1 MKYMLRLNWRE
12 NKFQTMKKK
21 NHLIALSVLIASL
34 VGCNGGTDSSTTQ
47 PGSNNPTTPTAPS
60 TQQPEKKTGTVTI
73 GAVEHGSVTA
83 DKMTA
88 EVGADVTF
96 TVTPDENY
104 SVKSFKVNND
114 EKQLNDSNQV
124 VVKMVEGGLTVS
136 AEFEINSAA
145 VTITQADHGSISA
158 DKSTAKI
165 GENVT
170 FTVAPEANYV
180 VSSFKVNG
188 ADVALDGN
196 NQAVVVMVAGGLN
209 VTASFELGSGTVT
222 IGTIEHGAVTAD
234 KMTAKIGED
243 VTFKITSE
251 TGYDVSFFKVNGS
264 DVDYE
269 TKEDSTT
276 GKTYGEA
283 KVKMVSGGLTVTAE
297 FKLGVYPIEWD
308 TPTHGTIAVEGGK
321 TQATYGDEVKFIFT
335 PETGYEIKYLAINEE
350 QVQAID
356 NTYTTIM
363 GEYGLFVNVQF
374 GLENETI
381 TVNAGEHGTIEHKNK
396 VDDSQDYLY
405 GDTAVV
411 TVTPNEGF
419 MIETITVDGKAIEV
433 PEDKKGG
440 YSFEQLVEKDL
451 NISATFTDV
460 HTISEFTDSV
470 INEIKNAQ
478 DIKVKLAG
486 DVTLGVTLP
495 LAKGTTEYDLDGHT
509 ITSTLNGMLRDA
521 NIDTETLKN
530 KSVTL
535 KNGNIVSNY
544 DKGTVNVIDSS
555 YLAAL
560 TLDGVTVSNSS
571 ISKVNPIT
579 GIYCSST
586 TETKIL
592 NSTINIKGSSNL
604 GAYGIGTNNLD
615 GENKTITIDNTKVTV
630 TSDDFD
636 NTAFLGNTEGIKVV
650 VKNSTFTADRQAV
663 IARTGNWDISGSTFV
678 STGKW
683 LDAEAN
689 VTTNTKY
696 KTTAGSWGSGNEVVS
711 GGLILGDERTSAYN
725 TPVVATLK
733 DNKFTVAKGD
743 KMSIHSDGTVATTV
757 TMDALTA
764 VEAYGYDHDEDKT
777 TVVTENNVVKKTL
790 KELNEM
796 TTDDDAN
803 LYVTTGLL
811 TKIENAQYGNLYLT
825 DKATGEELY
834 VYGTYLDNNY
844 SFDGTK
850 FSFDKG
856 AKVITSD
863 YLGKEI
869 TVAGTFKNY
878 NGTTKELVNAVVIDS
893 SAEKVAAKVV
903 TEYDAEKGTVTVEE
917 GKLGDK
923 LKVTATPKEGY
934 KVSSIKV
941 NDQALT
947 VAEDNTAEFTA
958 ELNNKVVVEFVSES
972 APVAKVYNV
981 SFNKDNNKKIVNG
994 YENNWTNVSDD
1005 ITYNV
1010 ENCNNNGTAEGQIGK
1025 TEWNYIRIG
1034 SKNNPSVGSIAT
1046 ATPFVEAIAES
1057 AITIDKVN
1065 VTYINSIKLLVST
1078 SKDFTTDTT
1087 TSYDVKVAKGEQ
1099 ITKITT
1105 PVANAYYKYVID
1117 CKQTNKKIGNGPI
1130 QISKITF
1137 TTVAE

>member
-1 MKYMLRLNWRE
+1 
-12 NKFQTMKKK
+12 MKKK

-34 VGCNGGTDSSTTQ
+34 VGCNGGNDSSTTQ

-136 AEFEINSAA
+136 AEFEINSAV

-180 VSSFKVNG
+180 VSSFKVNDV
-188 ADVALDGN
+188 DVALDGN

-222 IGTIEHGAVTAD
+222 IGTMEHGAVTAD

-251 TGYDVSFFKVNGS
+251 TGYEVNFFKVNGIS
-264 DVDYE
+264 VKYE
-269 TKEDSTT
+269 AKEDPTT

-297 FKLGVYPIEWD
+297 FKLAVYTIEWD
-308 TPTHGTIAVEGGK
+308 TPAHGTIAVEGDK
-321 TQATYGDEVKFIFT
+321 ASATYGEEVKFIFT
-335 PETGYEIKYLAINEE
+335 PETGYEIKYLTINEE
-350 QVQAID
+350 QVQWASD

-363 GEYGLFVNVQF
+363 GEYGLFVTVQF

-396 VDDSQDYLY
+396 ADDTQDYLY

-419 MIETITVDGKAIEV
+419 MIETIIVDGKAIQV

-470 INEIKNAQ
+470 IDEIKNAQ

-486 DVTLGVTLP
+486 DVTLGVALP
-495 LAKGTTEYDLDGHT
+495 LAKGTTEYDLGGHT

-521 NIDTETLKN
+521 NTDTATFGN

-535 KNGNIVSNY
+535 KNGKIISNY

-555 YLAAL
+555 YLAAF

-571 ISKVNPIT
+571 ISTVNPIT

-636 NTAFLGNTEGIKVV
+636 NTGFLGNTEGIKVV

-683 LDAEAN
+683 LDASEAN

-696 KTTAGSWGSGNEVVS
+696 KTTAGSWKTGNEVVS

-733 DNKFTVAKGD
+733 DNKFTVVKGD

-764 VEAYGYDHDEDKT
+764 VEAYGYDHDEDET

-803 LYVTTGLL
+803 LYVTTGVL
-811 TKIENAQYGNLYLT
+811 TKIKAAQYGNLYLT

-878 NGTTKELVNAVVIDS
+878 NGTKELVNTVVIDS

-917 GKLGDK
+917 GKVGDK
-923 LKVTATPKEGY
+923 LTVTATPKEGY

-947 VAEDNTAEFTA
+947 VADDNTAEFTA

-972 APVAKVYNV
+972 APVAKVYTV
-981 SFNKDNNKKIVNG
+981 SFVKANNEAVNG
-994 YENNWTNVSDD
+994 YNFTWKNTSDNLKFTIANGNN
-1005 ITYNV
+1005 YQ
-1010 ENCNNNGTAEGQIGK
+1010 GTWDYVK
-1025 TEWNYIRIG
+1025 FG
-1034 SKNNPSVGSIAT
+1034 SKKVASKGTITTDS
-1046 ATPFVEAIAES
+1046 PFAEAIAES

-1065 VTYINSIKLLVST
+1065 DASINSIKLLVST
-1078 SKDFTTDTT
+1078 SANFTTDTT
-1087 TSYDVKVAKGEQ
+1087 TSYDVNVAKGEQ
-1099 ITKITT
+1099 TTKIKT
-1105 PVANAYYKYVID
+1105 PVANAYYRYVID
-1117 CKQTNKKIGNGPI
+1117 CKKASNGSI

>member
-1 MKYMLRLNWRE
+1 MLRLNWRE

-34 VGCNGGTDSSTTQ
+34 VGCNGGNDSSTTQ

-180 VSSFKVNG
+180 VSSFKVND

-222 IGTIEHGAVTAD
+222 IGTMEHGAVTAD

-251 TGYDVSFFKVNGS
+251 TGYEVNFFKVNGIS
-264 DVDYE
+264 VKYE
-269 TKEDSTT
+269 AKEDPTT

-297 FKLGVYPIEWD
+297 FKLAVYTIEWD
-308 TPTHGTIAVEGGK
+308 TPAHGTIAVEGDK
-321 TQATYGDEVKFIFT
+321 ASATYGEEVKFIFT
-335 PETGYEIKYLAINEE
+335 PETGYEIKYLTINEE
-350 QVQAID
+350 QVQWASD

-363 GEYGLFVNVQF
+363 GEYGLFVTVQF

-396 VDDSQDYLY
+396 ADDTQDYLY

-419 MIETITVDGKAIEV
+419 MIETITVDGKTIQV

-486 DVTLGVTLP
+486 DVTLGVALP
-495 LAKGTTEYDLDGHT
+495 LAKGTTEYDLGGHT

-521 NIDTETLKN
+521 NTDTATFGN

-535 KNGNIVSNY
+535 KNGKIISNY

-555 YLAAL
+555 YLAAF

-571 ISKVNPIT
+571 ISTVNPIT

-636 NTAFLGNTEGIKVV
+636 NTGFLGNTEGIKVV

-683 LDAEAN
+683 LDASEAN

-696 KTTAGSWGSGNEVVS
+696 KTTAGSWKTGNEVVS

-878 NGTTKELVNAVVIDS
+878 NGTKELVNTVVIDS

-917 GKLGDK
+917 GKVGDK
-923 LKVTATPKEGY
+923 LTVTATPKEGY
-934 KVSSIKV
+934 KVSFIKV

-947 VAEDNTAEFTA
+947 LAEDNTAEFTA

-972 APVAKVYNV
+972 APVAKVYTV
-981 SFNKDNNKKIVNG
+981 SFVKANCGKGSTDYYQNKVWKNTTDGLTYSIVN
-994 YENNWTNVSDD
+994 
-1005 ITYNV
+1005 
-1010 ENCNNNGTAEGQIGK
+1010 CANNGSK
-1025 TEWNYIRIG
+1025 DWDYI
-1034 SKNNPSVGSIAT
+1034 KVGSNRQDSIGT
-1046 ATPFVEAIAES
+1046 ITTDKPFAEDIAES
-1057 AITIDKVN
+1057 TIAIDSVIN
-1065 VTYINSIKLLVST
+1065 EYINSIKLLVST
-1078 SKDFTTDTT
+1078 SADFTPETT
-1087 TSYDVKVAKGEQ
+1087 ASYDVTVAKGEQ
-1099 ITKITT
+1099 TTKIKT
-1105 PVANAYYKYVID
+1105 PVANAYYRYVID
-1117 CKQTNKKIGNGPI
+1117 CKKANKNGPI
-1130 QISKITF
+1130 SISKITF
-1137 TTVAE
+1137 TTVAK

>member
-1 MKYMLRLNWRE
+1 
-12 NKFQTMKKK
+12 MKKK
-21 NHLIALSVLIASL
+21 NHLIALFVLIASL

-73 GAVEHGSVTA
+73 GAVEHGSVTT

-145 VTITQADHGSISA
+145 VTITQANHGSISA

-180 VSSFKVNG
+180 VSSFKVND

-222 IGTIEHGAVTAD
+222 IGAVEHGAVTAD

-243 VTFKITSE
+243 VTFKITSD
-251 TGYDVSFFKVNGS
+251 TGYDVSSFKVNGS
-264 DVDYE
+264 DVDYV

-276 GKTYGEA
+276 GKTYWEA

-297 FKLGVYPIEWD
+297 FKLAVYSIEWD

-321 TQATYGDEVKFIFT
+321 TSATYGDEVKFIFT
-335 PETGYEIKYLAINEE
+335 PETGYEIKYLTINEE
-350 QVQAID
+350 PVQWAND
-356 NTYTTIM
+356 NTYTTTM

-396 VDDSQDYLY
+396 ADDTQDYKY

-521 NIDTETLKN
+521 STDTKTLGN

-535 KNGNIVSNY
+535 KNGSIISNY

-555 YLAAL
+555 YLAAF

-571 ISKVNPIT
+571 ISTVNPIT

-636 NTAFLGNTEGIKVV
+636 NTGFLGNTEGIKVV

-683 LDAEAN
+683 LNASEAN

-696 KTTAGSWGSGNEVVS
+696 KTTAGSWKAGNEVVS

-777 TVVTENNVVKKTL
+777 TVVTENNVVKSNIAEVVAKSA
-790 KELNEM
+790 K
-796 TTDDDAN
+796 DDTK
-803 LYVTTGLL
+803 LYYVTGVVKDIYDEAHGNIHLLDKTTGQSM
-811 TKIENAQYGNLYLT
+811 I
-825 DKATGEELY
+825 
-834 VYGTYLDNNY
+834 VYGTYLTNEY

-850 FSFDKG
+850 FSFQQSDSTP
-856 AKVITSD
+856 ITKE
-863 YLGKEI
+863 YIGKEI
-869 TVAGTFKNY
+869 TVAGTLGLYGGAGQIANGFVLDAKADKY
-878 NGTTKELVNAVVIDS
+878 NDDLTVS
-893 SAEKVAAKVV
+893 
-903 TEYDAEKGTVTVEE
+903 YDNNKGTVVLSKENPQ
-917 GKLGDK
+917 LGDE
-923 LKVTATPKEGY
+923 VTITATPKEGY
-934 KVSSIKV
+934 RLSKVTLKTIDDVESDITSTLK
-941 NDQALT
+941 
-947 VAEDNTAEFTA
+947 FTA
-958 ELNNKVVVEFVSES
+958 GLKDTITVEFVSDS
-972 APVAKVYNV
+972 APVATVHEV
-981 SFNKDNNKKIVNG
+981 VFNSKNNSKGNSS
-994 YENNWTNVSDD
+994 YTDSWTNTTDGV
-1005 ITYNV
+1005 TYNIS
-1010 ENCNNNGTAEGQIGK
+1010 NANNNNNGWSYIKTGKNCTITTAAPFANAISS
-1025 TEWNYIRIG
+1025 TTI
-1034 SKNNPSVGSIAT
+1034 SID
-1046 ATPFVEAIAES
+1046 
-1057 AITIDKVN
+1057 AITVKN
-1065 VTYINSIKLLVST
+1065 VTSIKLYVST
-1078 SKDFTTDTT
+1078 DSTFTKDVQTFEIEKKKGDIQTT
-1087 TSYDVKVAKGEQ
+1087 
-1099 ITKITT
+1099 ITNPI
-1105 PVANAYYKYVID
+1105 ANAYYKYELKSTSTKSITIT
-1117 CKQTNKKIGNGPI
+1117 KL
-1130 QISKITF
+1130 TF
-1137 TTVAE
+1137 TEAVE

>member
-1 MKYMLRLNWRE
+1 
-12 NKFQTMKKK
+12 MKKK

-34 VGCNGGTDSSTTQ
+34 VGCNGGNDSSTTQ

-180 VSSFKVNG
+180 VSSFKVND

-222 IGTIEHGAVTAD
+222 IGAVEHGAITAD

-243 VTFKITSE
+243 VTFKITSD
-251 TGYDVSFFKVNGS
+251 TGYDVSSFKVNGS
-264 DVDYE
+264 DVDYV

-276 GKTYGEA
+276 GKTYWEA

-297 FKLGVYPIEWD
+297 FKLAVYSIEWD

-321 TQATYGDEVKFIFT
+321 TQATYGEEVKFIFT
-335 PETGYEIKYLAINEE
+335 PETGYEIKYLTINEE
-350 QVQAID
+350 PVQWASD
-356 NTYTTIM
+356 NTYTTTM
-363 GEYGLFVNVQF
+363 GEYGLFVTVQF

-440 YSFEQLVEKDL
+440 YSFEQSVEKDL

-486 DVTLGVTLP
+486 DVTLGVALP

-521 NIDTETLKN
+521 NTDTKTLGN

-535 KNGNIVSNY
+535 KNGSIVSNY

-555 YLAAL
+555 YLAAF

-571 ISKVNPIT
+571 ISTVNPIT

-636 NTAFLGNTEGIKVV
+636 NTGFLGNTEGIKVV

-683 LDAEAN
+683 LNASEAN

-696 KTTAGSWGSGNEVVS
+696 KTTAGSWKAGNEVVS
-711 GGLILGDERTSAYN
+711 GGLILGDETTTAYN

-743 KMSIHSDGTVATTV
+743 KMSIHSDGTVATIV

-803 LYVTTGLL
+803 LYVTTGVL
-811 TKIENAQYGNLYLT
+811 TEIKTPKYGSLYLT

-834 VYGTYLDNNY
+834 VHGTYLDNNY

-869 TVAGTFKNY
+869 TVAGTFQNY
-878 NGTTKELVNAVVIDS
+878 QGTTKELVNAVVIDS

-917 GKLGDK
+917 GKVGDK
-923 LKVTATPKEGY
+923 LTVTATPKEGY

-947 VAEDNTAEFTA
+947 VADDNTAEFTA

-972 APVAKVYNV
+972 APVAKVYTV
-981 SFNKDNNKKIVNG
+981 SFVKDNCENSTDYVSNKAWKNTTDGLTYSIVN
-994 YENNWTNVSDD
+994 
-1005 ITYNV
+1005 
-1010 ENCNNNGTAEGQIGK
+1010 CANNNKGWDFIKA
-1025 TEWNYIRIG
+1025 G
-1034 SKNNPSVGSIAT
+1034 SKKKDSIAT
-1046 ATPFVEAIAES
+1046 ITTDSPFAEAIDES
-1057 AITIDKVN
+1057 AITIDNVN
-1065 VTYINSIKLLVST
+1065 NKFINSIKLLVST
-1078 SKDFTTDTT
+1078 SKDFTPDTT
-1087 TSYDVKVAKGEQ
+1087 TSYDVNVAKDKQ
-1099 ITKITT
+1099 TTKIKT
-1105 PVANAYYKYVID
+1105 PVANAYYRYVID
-1117 CKQTNKKIGNGPI
+1117 CKQTTNNKNGSI

-1137 TTVAE
+1137 TTVAK

>member
-1 MKYMLRLNWRE
+1 
-12 NKFQTMKKK
+12 MKKK

-180 VSSFKVNG
+180 VSSFKVND

-222 IGTIEHGAVTAD
+222 IGTFEHGTITAD

-243 VTFKITSE
+243 VTFKITSD

-264 DVDYE
+264 AVDYV

-297 FKLGVYPIEWD
+297 FKLGVYSIEWD
-308 TPTHGTIAVEGGK
+308 APTHGTIAVEGGK

-335 PETGYEIKYLAINEE
+335 PDTGYEIKYLTINEE
-350 QVQAID
+350 QVQWASD

-363 GEYGLFVNVQF
+363 GEYGLFVTVQF

-486 DVTLGVTLP
+486 DVTLGVALP

-509 ITSTLNGMLRDA
+509 ITSTLNGMLSVAKTDA
-521 NIDTETLKN
+521 GN

-535 KNGNIVSNY
+535 KNGKIVSNY

-555 YLAAL
+555 YLAAF

-571 ISKVNPIT
+571 ISTDNPIT

-696 KTTAGSWGSGNEVVS
+696 KTTAGSWRSGNEVVS
-711 GGLILGDERTSAYN
+711 GGLILGDERTDAYN

-733 DNKFTVAKGD
+733 DNKFTVVKGD

-777 TVVTENNVVKKTL
+777 TVVTENNVVKSNIAEVVAKSA
-790 KELNEM
+790 K
-796 TTDDDAN
+796 DDTK
-803 LYVTTGLL
+803 LYYVTGVVKDIYDEAHGNIHLLDKTTGQSM
-811 TKIENAQYGNLYLT
+811 I
-825 DKATGEELY
+825 
-834 VYGTYLDNNY
+834 VYGTYLTNEY

-850 FSFDKG
+850 FSFQQSDSTP
-856 AKVITSD
+856 ITKE
-863 YLGKEI
+863 YIGKEI
-869 TVAGTFKNY
+869 TVAGTLGLYGGAGQIANGFVLDAKADKY
-878 NGTTKELVNAVVIDS
+878 NDDLTVS
-893 SAEKVAAKVV
+893 
-903 TEYDAEKGTVTVEE
+903 YDNNKGTVVLSKENPQ
-917 GKLGDK
+917 LGDE
-923 LKVTATPKEGY
+923 VTITATPKEGY
-934 KVSSIKV
+934 RLSKVTLKTIDDVESDITSTLK
-941 NDQALT
+941 
-947 VAEDNTAEFTA
+947 FTA
-958 ELNNKVVVEFVSES
+958 GLKDTITVEFVSDS
-972 APVAKVYNV
+972 APVATVHEV
-981 SFNKDNNKKIVNG
+981 VFNSKNNSKGNSS
-994 YENNWTNVSDD
+994 YTDSWTNTTDGV
-1005 ITYNV
+1005 TYNIS
-1010 ENCNNNGTAEGQIGK
+1010 NANNNNNGWSYIKTGKNCTITTAAPFANAISS
-1025 TEWNYIRIG
+1025 TTI
-1034 SKNNPSVGSIAT
+1034 SID
-1046 ATPFVEAIAES
+1046 
-1057 AITIDKVN
+1057 AITVKN
-1065 VTYINSIKLLVST
+1065 VTSIKLYVST
-1078 SKDFTTDTT
+1078 DSTFTKDVQTFEIEKKKGDIQTT
-1087 TSYDVKVAKGEQ
+1087 
-1099 ITKITT
+1099 ITNPI
-1105 PVANAYYKYVID
+1105 ANAYYKYELKSTSTKSITIT
-1117 CKQTNKKIGNGPI
+1117 KL
-1130 QISKITF
+1130 TF
-1137 TTVAE
+1137 TEAVE

>member
-1 MKYMLRLNWRE
+1 
-12 NKFQTMKKK
+12 MKKK

-34 VGCNGGTDSSTTQ
+34 VGCNGGNDSSTTH

-60 TQQPEKKTGTVTI
+60 TQQPVKKTGTVTI

-180 VSSFKVNG
+180 VSSFKVND

-222 IGTIEHGAVTAD
+222 IGTFEHGAVTAD

-243 VTFKITSE
+243 VTFKITSD

-264 DVDYE
+264 AVDYV

-297 FKLGVYPIEWD
+297 FKLGVYSIEWD
-308 TPTHGTIAVEGGK
+308 APAHGTIAVEGDK
-321 TQATYGDEVKFIFT
+321 KSATYGDEVKFIFT
-335 PETGYEIKYLAINEE
+335 PDTGYEIKYLTINDE
-350 QVQAID
+350 QVQWASD
-356 NTYTTIM
+356 NTYTTTM
-363 GEYGLFVNVQF
+363 GEYGLFVTVQF

-396 VDDSQDYLY
+396 VDDTQDYLY

-470 INEIKNAQ
+470 IAEIKNAQ

-486 DVTLGVTLP
+486 DVTLGVALP

-509 ITSTLNGMLRDA
+509 ITSTLNGMLSVAKTDA
-521 NIDTETLKN
+521 GN

-535 KNGNIVSNY
+535 KNGSIVSNY

-555 YLAAL
+555 YLAAF

-571 ISKVNPIT
+571 ISTVNPIT

-683 LDAEAN
+683 LDAESN

-696 KTTAGSWGSGNEVVS
+696 KTTAGSWRSGNEVVS
-711 GGLILGDERTSAYN
+711 GGLILGDERTTAYN

-764 VEAYGYDHDEDKT
+764 VEAYGYDHDEDET
-777 TVVTENNVVKKTL
+777 TVVTENNVVKKIL

-803 LYVTTGLL
+803 LYVTTGVL
-811 TKIENAQYGNLYLT
+811 TEIKNAKYGDLYLT

-834 VYGTYLDNNY
+834 VHGTYLDNNY

-850 FSFDKG
+850 FSFDKNG

-869 TVAGTFKNY
+869 TIAGTFQNFK
-878 NGTTKELVNAVVIDS
+878 GTKELVNAVVIDS

-923 LKVTATPKEGY
+923 LTVTATPKEGY

-947 VAEDNTAEFTA
+947 VADDNTAEFTA

-972 APVAKVYNV
+972 APVAKVYTV
-981 SFNKDNNKKIVNG
+981 SFVKANNEAVNDYVSTWKNTSDNLKFTIANG
-994 YENNWTNVSDD
+994 NNYQGTWDYVKFGSRNVASKGT
-1005 ITYNV
+1005 IT
-1010 ENCNNNGTAEGQIGK
+1010 TD
-1025 TEWNYIRIG
+1025 
-1034 SKNNPSVGSIAT
+1034 S
-1046 ATPFVEAIAES
+1046 PFAEAIAES

-1065 VTYINSIKLLVST
+1065 DASINSIKLLVST
-1078 SKDFTTDTT
+1078 SANFTTDTT
-1087 TSYDVKVAKGEQ
+1087 TSYDVNVAKGEQ
-1099 ITKITT
+1099 TTKIKT
-1105 PVANAYYKYVID
+1105 PVANAYYRYVID
-1117 CKQTNKKIGNGPI
+1117 CKKASNGSI

>member
-1 MKYMLRLNWRE
+1 
-12 NKFQTMKKK
+12 MKKK

-145 VTITQADHGSISA
+145 VTITQANHGSISA

-180 VSSFKVNG
+180 VSSFKVND

-222 IGTIEHGAVTAD
+222 IGVVEHGAVTAD

-243 VTFKITSE
+243 VTFKITSD
-251 TGYDVSFFKVNGS
+251 TGYDVSSFKVNGS
-264 DVDYE
+264 DVDYV

-276 GKTYGEA
+276 GKTYWEA

-297 FKLGVYPIEWD
+297 FKLAVYSIEWD

-321 TQATYGDEVKFIFT
+321 TSATYGDEVKFIFT
-335 PETGYEIKYLAINEE
+335 PETGYEIKYLTINEE
-350 QVQAID
+350 PVQWAND
-356 NTYTTIM
+356 NTYTTTM

-396 VDDSQDYLY
+396 ADDTQDYKY

-521 NIDTETLKN
+521 STDTKTLGN

-535 KNGNIVSNY
+535 KNGSIISNY

-555 YLAAL
+555 YLAAF

-571 ISKVNPIT
+571 ISTVNPIT

-636 NTAFLGNTEGIKVV
+636 NTGFLGNTEGIKVV
-650 VKNSTFTADRQAV
+650 VKNSTFTADRQVV

-683 LDAEAN
+683 LNASEAN

-696 KTTAGSWGSGNEVVS
+696 KTTAGSWKAGNEVVS

-777 TVVTENNVVKKTL
+777 TVVTENNVVKSNIAEVVAKSA
-790 KELNEM
+790 K
-796 TTDDDAN
+796 DDTK
-803 LYVTTGLL
+803 LYYVTGVVKDIYDEAHGNIHLLDKTTGQSM
-811 TKIENAQYGNLYLT
+811 I
-825 DKATGEELY
+825 
-834 VYGTYLDNNY
+834 VYGTYLTNEY

-850 FSFDKG
+850 FSFQQSDSTP
-856 AKVITSD
+856 ITKE
-863 YLGKEI
+863 YIGKEI
-869 TVAGTFKNY
+869 TVAGTLGLYGGAGQIANGFVLDAKADKY
-878 NGTTKELVNAVVIDS
+878 NDDLTVS
-893 SAEKVAAKVV
+893 
-903 TEYDAEKGTVTVEE
+903 YDNNKGTVVLSKENPQ
-917 GKLGDK
+917 LGDE
-923 LKVTATPKEGY
+923 VTITATPKEGY
-934 KVSSIKV
+934 RLSKVTLKTIDDVESDITSTLK
-941 NDQALT
+941 
-947 VAEDNTAEFTA
+947 FTA
-958 ELNNKVVVEFVSES
+958 GLKDTITVEFVSDS
-972 APVAKVYNV
+972 APVATVHEV
-981 SFNKDNNKKIVNG
+981 VFNSKNNSKGNSS
-994 YENNWTNVSDD
+994 YTDSWTNTTDGV
-1005 ITYNV
+1005 TYNIS
-1010 ENCNNNGTAEGQIGK
+1010 NANNNNNGWSYIKTGKNCTITTAAPFANAISS
-1025 TEWNYIRIG
+1025 TTI
-1034 SKNNPSVGSIAT
+1034 SID
-1046 ATPFVEAIAES
+1046 
-1057 AITIDKVN
+1057 AITVKN
-1065 VTYINSIKLLVST
+1065 VTSIKLYVST
-1078 SKDFTTDTT
+1078 DSTFTKDVQTFEIEKKKGDIQTT
-1087 TSYDVKVAKGEQ
+1087 
-1099 ITKITT
+1099 ITNPI
-1105 PVANAYYKYVID
+1105 ANAYYKYELKSTSTKSITIT
-1117 CKQTNKKIGNGPI
+1117 KL
-1130 QISKITF
+1130 TF
-1137 TTVAE
+1137 TEAVE

>member
-34 VGCNGGTDSSTTQ
+34 VGCNGGNDSSTTQ

-180 VSSFKVNG
+180 VSSFKVND
-188 ADVALDGN
+188 ADVTLDGN

-222 IGTIEHGAVTAD
+222 IGTMEHGAVTAD

-251 TGYDVSFFKVNGS
+251 TGYEVNFFKVNGS
-264 DVDYE
+264 DVRYE
-269 TKEDSTT
+269 TKEDPTT

-297 FKLGVYPIEWD
+297 FKLAVYTIEWD
-308 TPTHGTIAVEGGK
+308 TPAHGTIAVEGDK
-321 TQATYGDEVKFIFT
+321 ASATYGEEVKFIFT
-335 PETGYEIKYLAINEE
+335 PETGYEIKYLTINEE
-350 QVQAID
+350 QVQWASD

-363 GEYGLFVNVQF
+363 GEYGLFVTVQF

-396 VDDSQDYLY
+396 ADDTQDYLY

-419 MIETITVDGKAIEV
+419 MIETITVDGKTIQV

-486 DVTLGVTLP
+486 DVTLGVALP
-495 LAKGTTEYDLDGHT
+495 LAKGTTEYDLGGHT

-521 NIDTETLKN
+521 NTDTATFGT
-530 KSVTL
+530 KSVAL
-535 KNGNIVSNY
+535 KNGKIVSNY

-555 YLAAL
+555 YLAAF

-571 ISKVNPIT
+571 ISTVNPIT

-636 NTAFLGNTEGIKVV
+636 NTGFLGNTEGIKVV

-683 LDAEAN
+683 LDASEAN
-689 VTTNTKY
+689 ATTNTKY
-696 KTTAGSWGSGNEVVS
+696 KTTAGSWKTGNEVVS

-777 TVVTENNVVKKTL
+777 TVVTENNVVKSNIAEVVAKSE
-790 KELNEM
+790 K
-796 TTDDDAN
+796 DDTK
-803 LYVTTGLL
+803 LYYVTGVVKDIYDETHGNIHLLDKTTGQSM
-811 TKIENAQYGNLYLT
+811 I
-825 DKATGEELY
+825 
-834 VYGTYLDNNY
+834 VYGTYLTNEY
-844 SFDGTK
+844 SFDGSK
-850 FSFDKG
+850 FSFKQSDSTP
-856 AKVITSD
+856 ITKE
-863 YLGKEI
+863 YIGKEI
-869 TVAGTFKNY
+869 TVAGTLGFHGGAGQIVNGFVLDAKADKY
-878 NGTTKELVNAVVIDS
+878 NDDLTVS
-893 SAEKVAAKVV
+893 
-903 TEYDAEKGTVTVEE
+903 YDNSKGTVVLSKENPQ
-917 GKLGDK
+917 LGDE
-923 LKVTATPKEGY
+923 VTITATPKEGY
-934 KVSSIKV
+934 RLSKVTLKTIDDVESDITSTLK
-941 NDQALT
+941 
-947 VAEDNTAEFTA
+947 FTA
-958 ELNNKVVVEFVSES
+958 GLKDTITVEFVSDS
-972 APVAKVYNV
+972 TPVATVHEV
-981 SFNKDNNKKIVNG
+981 VFNGENNNEPVGAYDKTWTNTTNGIKYVIVNG
-994 YENNWTNVSDD
+994 
-1005 ITYNV
+1005 
-1010 ENCNNNGTAEGQIGK
+1010 NNNTNKWDYIKFGRKKVASIGNIH
-1025 TEWNYIRIG
+1025 TL
-1034 SKNNPSVGSIAT
+1034 SPFANPIASST
-1046 ATPFVEAIAES
+1046 
-1057 AITIDKVN
+1057 ITIDSITATKV
-1065 VTYINSIKLLVST
+1065 NSIKFYIST
-1078 SKDFTTDTT
+1078 NEDFSNAEVHNLAIKTGVIETT
-1087 TSYDVKVAKGEQ
+1087 V
-1099 ITKITT
+1099 TT
-1105 PVANAYYKYVID
+1105 PVANAYYKYEFD
-1117 CKQTNKKIGNGPI
+1117 CQSGSGNGFV
-1130 QISKITF
+1130 QISKVTF
-1137 TTVAE
+1137 TEKV

>member
-1 MKYMLRLNWRE
+1 
-12 NKFQTMKKK
+12 MKKK

-34 VGCNGGTDSSTTQ
+34 VGCNGGNDSSTTQ

-136 AEFEINSAA
+136 AEFEINSAV

-180 VSSFKVNG
+180 VSSFKVND

-222 IGTIEHGAVTAD
+222 IGTMEHGAVTAD

-243 VTFKITSE
+243 VTFKITSD
-251 TGYDVSFFKVNGS
+251 TGYDVNFFKVNGIS
-264 DVDYE
+264 VKYE
-269 TKEDSTT
+269 AKEDPTT

-297 FKLGVYPIEWD
+297 FKLAVYTIEWD
-308 TPTHGTIAVEGGK
+308 TPAHGTIAVEGDK
-321 TQATYGDEVKFIFT
+321 ASATYGEEVKFIFT
-335 PETGYEIKYLAINEE
+335 PETGYEIKYLTINEE
-350 QVQAID
+350 QVQWASD

-363 GEYGLFVNVQF
+363 GEYGLFVTVQF

-396 VDDSQDYLY
+396 ADDTQDYLY

-419 MIETITVDGKAIEV
+419 MIETITVDGKTIQV

-486 DVTLGVTLP
+486 DVTLGVALP

-521 NIDTETLKN
+521 NTDTATFGN
-530 KSVTL
+530 KSVAL
-535 KNGNIVSNY
+535 KNGKIVSNY

-555 YLAAL
+555 YLAAF

-571 ISKVNPIT
+571 ISTVNPIT

-636 NTAFLGNTEGIKVV
+636 NTGFLGNTEGIKVV

-683 LDAEAN
+683 LDASEAN

-696 KTTAGSWGSGNEVVS
+696 KTTAGSWKTGNEVVS

-733 DNKFTVAKGD
+733 DNKFTVVKGD

-764 VEAYGYDHDEDKT
+764 VETYGYDHDEDKT

-878 NGTTKELVNAVVIDS
+878 NGTKELVNTVVIDS

-917 GKLGDK
+917 GKVGDK
-923 LKVTATPKEGY
+923 LTVTATPKEGY
-934 KVSSIKV
+934 KVSFIKV

-947 VAEDNTAEFTA
+947 LAEDNTAEFTA

-981 SFNKDNNKKIVNG
+981 LFNKDNNKDKVGG
-994 YENNWTNVSDD
+994 YENEWTNVSDG

-1010 ENCNNNGTAEGQIGK
+1010 KNCNNNNND
-1025 TEWNYIRIG
+1025 WDFIRIG
-1034 SKNNPSVGSIAT
+1034 SKKNASVGSIAT
-1046 ATPFVEAIAES
+1046 ASPFVEAIAES
-1057 AITIDKVN
+1057 TIKIDA
-1065 VTYINSIKLLVST
+1065 VTSTSINSIKLLVST
-1078 SKDFTTDTT
+1078 SKDFTTGTAT
-1087 TSYDVKVAKGEQ
+1087 YNVNVAEGEQ
-1099 ITKITT
+1099 TTKITT
-1105 PVANAYYKYVID
+1105 PVANAYYRYVID
-1117 CKQTNKKIGNGPI
+1117 CKEASKNGPI

>member
-1 MKYMLRLNWRE
+1 M
-12 NKFQTMKKK
+12 
-21 NHLIALSVLIASL
+21 IASL
-34 VGCNGGTDSSTTQ
+34 VGCNGGNDSSTTQ

-60 TQQPEKKTGTVTI
+60 TQQPEKTGTVTI

-165 GENVT
+165 GEEVT

-180 VSSFKVNG
+180 VSSFKVND

-243 VTFKITSE
+243 VTFKITSD
-251 TGYDVSFFKVNGS
+251 TGYDVSSFKVNGS
-264 DVDYE
+264 DVDYV

-297 FKLGVYPIEWD
+297 FKLAVYSIEWD
-308 TPTHGTIAVEGGK
+308 TPTHGTIAVEGDK
-321 TQATYGDEVKFIFT
+321 TQATYGDEVKFVFT
-335 PETGYEIKYLAINEE
+335 PETGYEIKYLTINEE
-350 QVQAID
+350 PVQWASD
-356 NTYTTIM
+356 NTFTTTM
-363 GEYGLFVNVQF
+363 GEYGLFVTVQF

-396 VDDSQDYLY
+396 ADDSQDYKY

-411 TVTPNEGF
+411 TVTPNEGY

-440 YSFEQLVEKDL
+440 YSFEQSVKKDL

-509 ITSTLNGMLRDA
+509 IISTLNGMLRDA
-521 NIDTETLKN
+521 NTDIATFGN

-535 KNGNIVSNY
+535 KNGSIISNY

-555 YLAAL
+555 YLAAF

-571 ISKVNPIT
+571 ISTVNPIT

-650 VKNSTFTADRQAV
+650 VKDSTFTADRQAV

-683 LDAEAN
+683 LDASEAN

-696 KTTAGSWGSGNEVVS
+696 KTTAGSWKAGNEVVS

-733 DNKFTVAKGD
+733 NNKFTVAKGD

-777 TVVTENNVVKKTL
+777 TVVTENNVVKSNIAEVVAKSV
-790 KELNEM
+790 K
-796 TTDDDAN
+796 DDTK
-803 LYVTTGLL
+803 LYYVTGVVKDIYDETHGNIHLLDKTTGQSM
-811 TKIENAQYGNLYLT
+811 I
-825 DKATGEELY
+825 
-834 VYGTYLDNNY
+834 VYGTYLTNEY
-844 SFDGTK
+844 SFDGSK
-850 FSFDKG
+850 FSFKQSDSTP
-856 AKVITSD
+856 ITKE
-863 YLGKEI
+863 YIGKEI
-869 TVAGTFKNY
+869 TVAGTLGFHGGAGQIVNGFVLDAKADKY
-878 NGTTKELVNAVVIDS
+878 NDDLTVSYDNSKETVVLS
-893 SAEKVAAKVV
+893 KENPQ
-903 TEYDAEKGTVTVEE
+903 
-917 GKLGDK
+917 LGDE
-923 LKVTATPKEGY
+923 VTITATPKEGY
-934 KVSSIKV
+934 RLSKVTLKTIDDVESDITSTLK
-941 NDQALT
+941 
-947 VAEDNTAEFTA
+947 FTA
-958 ELNNKVVVEFVSES
+958 GLKDTITVEFVSDS
-972 APVAKVYNV
+972 TPVATVHEV
-981 SFNKDNNKKIVNG
+981 VFNGKNNNEPVGAYDKTWTNTTNGIKYVIVNG
-994 YENNWTNVSDD
+994 
-1005 ITYNV
+1005 
-1010 ENCNNNGTAEGQIGK
+1010 NNNTNKWDYIKFGRKKVASIGNIH
-1025 TEWNYIRIG
+1025 TL
-1034 SKNNPSVGSIAT
+1034 S
-1046 ATPFVEAIAES
+1046 PFVNPIAS
-1057 AITIDKVN
+1057 STITIDSITAAKV
-1065 VTYINSIKLLVST
+1065 NSIKFYIST
-1078 SKDFTTDTT
+1078 NEDFSNAEVHNLAIKTGVIETT
-1087 TSYDVKVAKGEQ
+1087 V
-1099 ITKITT
+1099 TT
-1105 PVANAYYKYVID
+1105 PVANAFYKYEFD
-1117 CKQTNKKIGNGPI
+1117 CQSGSGNGFV
-1130 QISKITF
+1130 QISKVTF
-1137 TTVAE
+1137 TEKV

>member
-1 MKYMLRLNWRE
+1 
-12 NKFQTMKKK
+12 MKKK

-34 VGCNGGTDSSTTQ
+34 VGCNGGNDSSTTQ

-180 VSSFKVNG
+180 VSSFKVND

-222 IGTIEHGAVTAD
+222 IGTMEHGAVTAD

-243 VTFKITSE
+243 VTFKITSD

-264 DVDYE
+264 DADYV
-269 TKEDSTT
+269 TKEDPTT

-297 FKLGVYPIEWD
+297 FKLGVYSIEWD

-335 PETGYEIKYLAINEE
+335 PDTGYEIKYLTINEE
-350 QVQAID
+350 QVQWASD
-356 NTYTTIM
+356 NTYTTTM
-363 GEYGLFVNVQF
+363 GEYGLFVTVQF

-396 VDDSQDYLY
+396 ADDTQDYLY

-411 TVTPNEGF
+411 TVTPNEGY

-470 INEIKNAQ
+470 IDEIKNAQ

-486 DVTLGVTLP
+486 DVTLGVALP

-521 NIDTETLKN
+521 NTDTATFGT
-530 KSVTL
+530 KSITL
-535 KNGNIVSNY
+535 KNGKIISNY

-555 YLAAL
+555 YLAAF
-560 TLDGVTVSNSS
+560 TLDGVTVSNNT
-571 ISKVNPIT
+571 ISTDNPIT

-636 NTAFLGNTEGIKVV
+636 NTGFLGNTEGIKVV

-683 LDAEAN
+683 LDASEAN

-696 KTTAGSWGSGNEVVS
+696 KTTAGSWKTGNEVVS

-764 VEAYGYDHDEDKT
+764 VETYGYDHDEDKT

-803 LYVTTGLL
+803 LYVTTGVL
-811 TKIENAQYGNLYLT
+811 TEIENAQFGNLYLT

-834 VYGTYLDNNY
+834 VFGTYLDNNY

-850 FSFDKG
+850 FSFGKG
-856 AKVITSD
+856 AEVITSD

-869 TVAGTFKNY
+869 TVAGTFKNFK
-878 NGTTKELVNAVVIDS
+878 GTKELVNAVVLDS
-893 SAEKVAAKVV
+893 SVEKVAAKVV

-923 LKVTATPKEGY
+923 LTVTATPKEGY

-947 VAEDNTAEFTA
+947 VADDNTAEFTA

-972 APVAKVYNV
+972 APVAKVYTV
-981 SFNKDNNKKIVNG
+981 SFVKDNCQSSTDYVSGKAWTNTTDGLTYSIVN
-994 YENNWTNVSDD
+994 
-1005 ITYNV
+1005 
-1010 ENCNNNGTAEGQIGK
+1010 CANNNKQWDFIKA
-1025 TEWNYIRIG
+1025 G
-1034 SKNNPSVGSIAT
+1034 SKNKDSIGT
-1046 ATPFVEAIAES
+1046 ITTDKPFAEAIAES
-1057 AITIDKVN
+1057 TIKIDA
-1065 VTYINSIKLLVST
+1065 VTPTSINSIKLLVST
-1078 SKDFTTDTT
+1078 SADFTTDTT
-1087 TSYDVKVAKGEQ
+1087 TSYDVNVAKGEQ
-1099 ITKITT
+1099 TTKITT
-1105 PVANAYYKYVID
+1105 PVANAYYRYVID
-1117 CKQTNKKIGNGPI
+1117 CKKASKNGPI

-1137 TTVAE
+1137 TTVAK

>member
-1 MKYMLRLNWRE
+1 
-12 NKFQTMKKK
+12 MKKK

-34 VGCNGGTDSSTTQ
+34 VGCNGGNDSSTTQ

-180 VSSFKVNG
+180 VSSFKVND

-196 NQAVVVMVAGGLN
+196 NQAVVVMVAGGLD

-222 IGTIEHGAVTAD
+222 IGTMEHGAVTAD

-243 VTFKITSE
+243 VTFKITSD
-251 TGYDVSFFKVNGS
+251 TGYDVNFFKVNGIS
-264 DVDYE
+264 VKYE
-269 TKEDSTT
+269 AKEDPTT

-297 FKLGVYPIEWD
+297 FKLAVYTIEWD
-308 TPTHGTIAVEGGK
+308 TPAHGTIAVEGDK
-321 TQATYGDEVKFIFT
+321 KSATYGEEVKFIFT
-335 PETGYEIKYLAINEE
+335 PETGYEIKYLTINEE
-350 QVQAID
+350 QVQWASD

-363 GEYGLFVNVQF
+363 GEYGLFVTVQF

-381 TVNAGEHGTIEHKNK
+381 TVNAGEYGTIEHKNK
-396 VDDSQDYLY
+396 ADDTQDYLY

-419 MIETITVDGKAIEV
+419 MIETITVDGKTIQV

-486 DVTLGVTLP
+486 DVTLGVALP
-495 LAKGTTEYDLDGHT
+495 LAKGTTEYDLGGNT

-521 NIDTETLKN
+521 NTDTATFGN

-535 KNGNIVSNY
+535 KNGKIISNY

-555 YLAAL
+555 YLAAF

-571 ISKVNPIT
+571 ISTVNPIT

-636 NTAFLGNTEGIKVV
+636 NTGFLGNTEGIKVV

-683 LDAEAN
+683 LDASEAN

-696 KTTAGSWGSGNEVVS
+696 KTTAGSWKTGNEVVS

-757 TMDALTA
+757 TMDALTV

-777 TVVTENNVVKKTL
+777 TVVTENNVVKSNIAEVVAKSE
-790 KELNEM
+790 K
-796 TTDDDAN
+796 DDTK
-803 LYVTTGLL
+803 LYYVTGVVKDIYDETHGNIHLLDKTTGQSM
-811 TKIENAQYGNLYLT
+811 I
-825 DKATGEELY
+825 
-834 VYGTYLDNNY
+834 VYGTYLTNEY
-844 SFDGTK
+844 SFDGSK
-850 FSFDKG
+850 FSFKQSDSTP
-856 AKVITSD
+856 ITKE
-863 YLGKEI
+863 YIGKEI
-869 TVAGTFKNY
+869 TVAGTLGFHGGAGQIVNGFVLDAKADKY
-878 NGTTKELVNAVVIDS
+878 NDDLTVS
-893 SAEKVAAKVV
+893 
-903 TEYDAEKGTVTVEE
+903 YDNSKGTVVLSKENPQ
-917 GKLGDK
+917 LGDE
-923 LKVTATPKEGY
+923 VTITATPKEGY
-934 KVSSIKV
+934 RLSKVTLKTIDDVESDITSTLK
-941 NDQALT
+941 
-947 VAEDNTAEFTA
+947 FTA
-958 ELNNKVVVEFVSES
+958 GLKDTITVEFVSDS
-972 APVAKVYNV
+972 TPVATVHEV
-981 SFNKDNNKKIVNG
+981 VFNGENNNEPVGAYDKTWTNTTNGIKYVIVNG
-994 YENNWTNVSDD
+994 
-1005 ITYNV
+1005 
-1010 ENCNNNGTAEGQIGK
+1010 NNNTNKWDYIKFGRKKVASIGNIH
-1025 TEWNYIRIG
+1025 TL
-1034 SKNNPSVGSIAT
+1034 SPFANPIASST
-1046 ATPFVEAIAES
+1046 
-1057 AITIDKVN
+1057 ITIDSITAAKV
-1065 VTYINSIKLLVST
+1065 NSIKFYIST
-1078 SKDFTTDTT
+1078 NEDFSNAEVHNLAIKTGVIETT
-1087 TSYDVKVAKGEQ
+1087 V
-1099 ITKITT
+1099 TT
-1105 PVANAYYKYVID
+1105 PVANAYYKYEFD
-1117 CKQTNKKIGNGPI
+1117 CQSGSGNGFV
-1130 QISKITF
+1130 QISKVTF
-1137 TTVAE
+1137 TEKV

>member
-34 VGCNGGTDSSTTQ
+34 VGCNGGNDSSTTQ

-136 AEFEINSAA
+136 AEFEINSAV

-180 VSSFKVNG
+180 VSSFKVND

-222 IGTIEHGAVTAD
+222 IGTMEHGAVTAD

-243 VTFKITSE
+243 VTFKITSD
-251 TGYDVSFFKVNGS
+251 TGYDVNFFKVNGIS
-264 DVDYE
+264 VKYE
-269 TKEDSTT
+269 AKEDPTT

-297 FKLGVYPIEWD
+297 FKLAVYTIEWD
-308 TPTHGTIAVEGGK
+308 TPAHGTIAVEGDK
-321 TQATYGDEVKFIFT
+321 ASATYGEEVKFIFT
-335 PETGYEIKYLAINEE
+335 PETGYEIKYLTINEE
-350 QVQAID
+350 QVQWASD

-363 GEYGLFVNVQF
+363 GEYGLFVTVQF

-396 VDDSQDYLY
+396 ADDTQDYLY

-419 MIETITVDGKAIEV
+419 MIETITVDGKTIQV

-486 DVTLGVTLP
+486 DVTLGVALP

-521 NIDTETLKN
+521 NTDTATFGT
-530 KSVTL
+530 KSVAL
-535 KNGNIVSNY
+535 KNGKIISNY

-555 YLAAL
+555 YLAAF

-571 ISKVNPIT
+571 ISTVNPIT

-683 LDAEAN
+683 LDASEAN

-696 KTTAGSWGSGNEVVS
+696 KTTAGSWKTGNEVVS

-733 DNKFTVAKGD
+733 DNKFTVVKGD

-764 VEAYGYDHDEDKT
+764 VETYGYDHDEDKT
-777 TVVTENNVVKKTL
+777 TVVTENNVVKSNIAEVVAKSE
-790 KELNEM
+790 K
-796 TTDDDAN
+796 DDTK
-803 LYVTTGLL
+803 LYYVTGVVKDIYDETHGNIHLLDKTTGQSM
-811 TKIENAQYGNLYLT
+811 I
-825 DKATGEELY
+825 
-834 VYGTYLDNNY
+834 VYGTYLTNEY
-844 SFDGTK
+844 SFDGSK
-850 FSFDKG
+850 FSFKQSDSTP
-856 AKVITSD
+856 ITKE
-863 YLGKEI
+863 YIGKEI
-869 TVAGTFKNY
+869 TVAGTLGFHGGAGQIVNGFVLDAKADKY
-878 NGTTKELVNAVVIDS
+878 NDDLTVS
-893 SAEKVAAKVV
+893 
-903 TEYDAEKGTVTVEE
+903 YDNSKGTVVLSKENPQ
-917 GKLGDK
+917 LGDE
-923 LKVTATPKEGY
+923 VTITATPKEGY
-934 KVSSIKV
+934 RLSKVTLKTIDDVESDITSTLK
-941 NDQALT
+941 
-947 VAEDNTAEFTA
+947 FTA
-958 ELNNKVVVEFVSES
+958 GLKDTITVEFVSDS
-972 APVAKVYNV
+972 TPVATVHEV
-981 SFNKDNNKKIVNG
+981 VFNGENNNEPVGAYDKTWTNTTNGIKYVIVNG
-994 YENNWTNVSDD
+994 
-1005 ITYNV
+1005 
-1010 ENCNNNGTAEGQIGK
+1010 NNNTNKWDYIKFGRKKVASIGNIH
-1025 TEWNYIRIG
+1025 TL
-1034 SKNNPSVGSIAT
+1034 SPFANPIASST
-1046 ATPFVEAIAES
+1046 
-1057 AITIDKVN
+1057 ITIDSITAAKV
-1065 VTYINSIKLLVST
+1065 NSIKFYIST
-1078 SKDFTTDTT
+1078 NEDFSNAEVHNLAIKTGVIETT
-1087 TSYDVKVAKGEQ
+1087 V
-1099 ITKITT
+1099 TT
-1105 PVANAYYKYVID
+1105 PVANAYYKYEFD
-1117 CKQTNKKIGNGPI
+1117 CQSGSGNGFV
-1130 QISKITF
+1130 QISKVTF
-1137 TTVAE
+1137 TEKV

>member
-1 MKYMLRLNWRE
+1 
-12 NKFQTMKKK
+12 MKKK

-34 VGCNGGTDSSTTQ
+34 VGCNGGNDSSTTQ

-180 VSSFKVNG
+180 VSSFKVND

-196 NQAVVVMVAGGLN
+196 NQAVVVMVAGGLD

-222 IGTIEHGAVTAD
+222 IGTMEHGAVTAD

-243 VTFKITSE
+243 VTFKITSD
-251 TGYDVSFFKVNGS
+251 TGYDVNFFKVNGIS
-264 DVDYE
+264 VKYE
-269 TKEDSTT
+269 AKEDPTT

-297 FKLGVYPIEWD
+297 FKLAVYTIEWD
-308 TPTHGTIAVEGGK
+308 TPAHGTIAVEGDK
-321 TQATYGDEVKFIFT
+321 KSATYGEEVKFIFT
-335 PETGYEIKYLAINEE
+335 PETGYEIKYLTINEE
-350 QVQAID
+350 QVQWASD

-363 GEYGLFVNVQF
+363 GEYGLFVTVQF

-396 VDDSQDYLY
+396 ADDTQDYLY

-419 MIETITVDGKAIEV
+419 MIETITVDGKTIQV

-495 LAKGTTEYDLDGHT
+495 LAKGTTEYDLGGHT

-521 NIDTETLKN
+521 NTDTATFGN

-535 KNGNIVSNY
+535 KNGKIISNY

-555 YLAAL
+555 YLAAF

-571 ISKVNPIT
+571 ISTVNPIT

-636 NTAFLGNTEGIKVV
+636 NTGFLGNTEGIKVV

-683 LDAEAN
+683 LDASEAN

-696 KTTAGSWGSGNEVVS
+696 KTTAGSWKTGNEVVS

-777 TVVTENNVVKKTL
+777 TVVTENNVVKSNIAEVVAKSE
-790 KELNEM
+790 K
-796 TTDDDAN
+796 DDTK
-803 LYVTTGLL
+803 LYYVTGVVKDIYDETHGNIHLLDKTTGQSM
-811 TKIENAQYGNLYLT
+811 I
-825 DKATGEELY
+825 
-834 VYGTYLDNNY
+834 VYGTYLTNEY
-844 SFDGTK
+844 SFDGSK
-850 FSFDKG
+850 FSFKQSDSTP
-856 AKVITSD
+856 ITKE
-863 YLGKEI
+863 YIGKEI
-869 TVAGTFKNY
+869 TVAGTLGFHGGAGQIVNGFVLDAKADKY
-878 NGTTKELVNAVVIDS
+878 NDDLTVS
-893 SAEKVAAKVV
+893 
-903 TEYDAEKGTVTVEE
+903 YDNSKGTVVLSKENPQ
-917 GKLGDK
+917 LGDE
-923 LKVTATPKEGY
+923 VTITATPKEGY
-934 KVSSIKV
+934 RLSKVTLKTIDDVESDITSTLK
-941 NDQALT
+941 
-947 VAEDNTAEFTA
+947 FTA
-958 ELNNKVVVEFVSES
+958 GLKDTITVEFVSDS
-972 APVAKVYNV
+972 TPVATVHEV
-981 SFNKDNNKKIVNG
+981 VFNGENNNEPVGAYDKTWTNTTNGIKYVIVNG
-994 YENNWTNVSDD
+994 
-1005 ITYNV
+1005 
-1010 ENCNNNGTAEGQIGK
+1010 NNNTNKWDYIKFGRKKVASIGNIH
-1025 TEWNYIRIG
+1025 TL
-1034 SKNNPSVGSIAT
+1034 SPFANPIASST
-1046 ATPFVEAIAES
+1046 
-1057 AITIDKVN
+1057 ITIDSITAAKV
-1065 VTYINSIKLLVST
+1065 NSIKFYIST
-1078 SKDFTTDTT
+1078 NEDFSNAEVHNLAIKTGVIETT
-1087 TSYDVKVAKGEQ
+1087 V
-1099 ITKITT
+1099 TT
-1105 PVANAYYKYVID
+1105 PVANAYYKYEFD
-1117 CKQTNKKIGNGPI
+1117 CQSGSGNGFV
-1130 QISKITF
+1130 QISKVTF
-1137 TTVAE
+1137 TEKV

>member
-1 MKYMLRLNWRE
+1 
-12 NKFQTMKKK
+12 MKKK

-34 VGCNGGTDSSTTQ
+34 VGCNGGNDSSTTQ

-114 EKQLNDSNQV
+114 EKKLNDSNQV

-180 VSSFKVNG
+180 VSSFKVND

-243 VTFKITSE
+243 VTFKITSD
-251 TGYDVSFFKVNGS
+251 TGYDVSSFKVNGS
-264 DVDYE
+264 DVDYA

-276 GKTYGEA
+276 GKTYWEA

-297 FKLGVYPIEWD
+297 FKLAVYSIEWD

-321 TQATYGDEVKFIFT
+321 TQATYGEEVKFIFT
-335 PETGYEIKYLAINEE
+335 PETGYEIKYLTINEE
-350 QVQAID
+350 QVQASD
-356 NTYTTIM
+356 NTYTTTM
-363 GEYGLFVNVQF
+363 GEYGLFVTVQF

-396 VDDSQDYLY
+396 ADDSQDYLY

-411 TVTPNEGF
+411 TVTPKEGY

-460 HTISEFTDSV
+460 HTISEFTDAV

-486 DVTLGVTLP
+486 DVILGVTLP

-521 NIDTETLKN
+521 NTDTTTLGN
-530 KSVTL
+530 KSVTF
-535 KNGNIVSNY
+535 KNGSIISNY

-555 YLAAL
+555 YLAAF

-571 ISKVNPIT
+571 ISTVNPIT

-636 NTAFLGNTEGIKVV
+636 NTGFLGNTEGIKVV

-683 LDAEAN
+683 LNASEAN

-696 KTTAGSWGSGNEVVS
+696 KTTAGSWKAGNEVVS
-711 GGLILGDERTSAYN
+711 GGLILGDERTTAYN

-743 KMSIHSDGTVATTV
+743 KMSIHSDGTVATKV

-777 TVVTENNVVKKTL
+777 TVVTENNVVKSNIAEVVAKSE
-790 KELNEM
+790 K
-796 TTDDDAN
+796 DDTK
-803 LYVTTGLL
+803 LYYVTGVVKDIYDETHGNIHLLDKTTGQSM
-811 TKIENAQYGNLYLT
+811 I
-825 DKATGEELY
+825 
-834 VYGTYLDNNY
+834 VYGTYLTNEY
-844 SFDGTK
+844 SFDESK
-850 FSFDKG
+850 FSFKQSDSTP
-856 AKVITSD
+856 ITKEYID
-863 YLGKEI
+863 KEI
-869 TVAGTFKNY
+869 TVAGTLGFHGGAGQIVNGFVLDAKADKY
-878 NGTTKELVNAVVIDS
+878 NDDLTVS
-893 SAEKVAAKVV
+893 
-903 TEYDAEKGTVTVEE
+903 YDNSKGTVVLSKENPQ
-917 GKLGDK
+917 LGDE
-923 LKVTATPKEGY
+923 VTITATPKEGY
-934 KVSSIKV
+934 RLSKVTLKTIDDVESDITSTLK
-941 NDQALT
+941 
-947 VAEDNTAEFTA
+947 FTA
-958 ELNNKVVVEFVSES
+958 GLKDTITVEFVSDS
-972 APVAKVYNV
+972 TPVATVHEVVFNGENNNEPV
-981 SFNKDNNKKIVNG
+981 SAYDKTWTNTTNGIKYVIVNG
-994 YENNWTNVSDD
+994 
-1005 ITYNV
+1005 
-1010 ENCNNNGTAEGQIGK
+1010 NNNTNKWDYIKFGRKKVASIGNIH
-1025 TEWNYIRIG
+1025 TL
-1034 SKNNPSVGSIAT
+1034 S
-1046 ATPFVEAIAES
+1046 PFVNPIAS
-1057 AITIDKVN
+1057 STITIDSITAAKV
-1065 VTYINSIKLLVST
+1065 NSIKFYIST
-1078 SKDFTTDTT
+1078 NEDFSNAEVHNLAIKTGVIETT
-1087 TSYDVKVAKGEQ
+1087 V
-1099 ITKITT
+1099 TT
-1105 PVANAYYKYVID
+1105 PVAKAFYKYEFD
-1117 CKQTNKKIGNGPI
+1117 CQSGSGNNNGLV
-1130 QISKITF
+1130 QISKVTF
-1137 TTVAE
+1137 TEKV

>member
-1 MKYMLRLNWRE
+1 
-12 NKFQTMKKK
+12 MKKK

-222 IGTIEHGAVTAD
+222 IGTFEHGAVTAD

-243 VTFKITSE
+243 VTFKITSD

-264 DVDYE
+264 NVDYV

-297 FKLGVYPIEWD
+297 FKLGVYSIEWD
-308 TPTHGTIAVEGGK
+308 APAHGTIAVEGGK
-321 TQATYGDEVKFIFT
+321 TSAPYGEDVKFIFT
-335 PETGYEIKYLAINEE
+335 PETGYEIKYLTVNEE
-350 QVQAID
+350 QVQWASD
-356 NTYTTIM
+356 NTYTTTM
-363 GEYGLFVNVQF
+363 GEYGLFVTVQF

-396 VDDSQDYLY
+396 ADDTQDYLY
-405 GDTAVV
+405 GDTSVV
-411 TVTPNEGF
+411 TVTPNEGY

-486 DVTLGVTLP
+486 DVTLGVVLP

-521 NIDTETLKN
+521 NTDIATFGN

-535 KNGNIVSNY
+535 KNGSIISNY

-555 YLAAL
+555 YLAAF

-571 ISKVNPIT
+571 ISTVNPIT

-696 KTTAGSWGSGNEVVS
+696 KTTAGSWKSGNEVVS

-764 VEAYGYDHDEDKT
+764 VEAYGYDHDEDET

-803 LYVTTGLL
+803 LYVTTGVL
-811 TKIENAQYGNLYLT
+811 TEIKNAQFGNLYLT

-834 VYGTYLDNNY
+834 VFGTYLDNNY
-844 SFDGTK
+844 SFDGTN

-856 AKVITSD
+856 GAEVITSD

-869 TVAGTFKNY
+869 TVAGTFKNIK
-878 NGTTKELVNAVVIDS
+878 GTKELVNAVVIDS

-923 LKVTATPKEGY
+923 LMVTATPKEGY

-947 VAEDNTAEFTA
+947 VADDNTAEFTA

-972 APVAKVYNV
+972 APVAKVYTV
-981 SFNKDNNKKIVNG
+981 SFVKDNCQSSTDYVSNKAWTNTTDGLTYSIVN
-994 YENNWTNVSDD
+994 
-1005 ITYNV
+1005 
-1010 ENCNNNGTAEGQIGK
+1010 CANNNKGWDFIKA
-1025 TEWNYIRIG
+1025 G
-1034 SKNNPSVGSIAT
+1034 SSKKDSIAT
-1046 ATPFVEAIAES
+1046 ITTDSPFAEAIAES
-1057 AITIDKVN
+1057 AITIDSVN
-1065 VTYINSIKLLVST
+1065 DAYINSITLLVS
-1078 SKDFTTDTT
+1078 SSADFKTNTA
-1087 TSYDVKVAKGEQ
+1087 SYDVKVAKGEQ
-1099 ITKITT
+1099 TTKITT

-1117 CKQTNKKIGNGPI
+1117 CKQSKKNGPI
-1130 QISKITF
+1130 AISKITF

>member
-1 MKYMLRLNWRE
+1 
-12 NKFQTMKKK
+12 MKKK

-34 VGCNGGTDSSTTQ
+34 VGCGGNDSSTTQ
-47 PGSNNPTTPTAPS
+47 PGSNNSTTPTAPS

-180 VSSFKVNG
+180 VSSFKVND

-222 IGTIEHGAVTAD
+222 IGTMEHGAVTAD

-243 VTFKITSE
+243 VTFKITSD
-251 TGYDVSFFKVNGS
+251 TGYDVNFFKVNGS
-264 DVDYE
+264 DVRYE
-269 TKEDSTT
+269 AKEDPTT

-297 FKLGVYPIEWD
+297 FKLAVYTIEWD
-308 TPTHGTIAVEGGK
+308 TPTHGTIAVEGDK
-321 TQATYGDEVKFIFT
+321 TKATYGEEVKFIFT
-335 PETGYEIKYLAINEE
+335 PETGYEIKYLTINEE
-350 QVQAID
+350 QVQWASD

-363 GEYGLFVNVQF
+363 GEYGLFVTVQF

-396 VDDSQDYLY
+396 ADDTQDYLY

-419 MIETITVDGKAIEV
+419 MIETITVDGKAIQV

-470 INEIKNAQ
+470 IDEIKNAQ

-486 DVTLGVTLP
+486 DVTLGVALP
-495 LAKGTTEYDLDGHT
+495 LAKGTTEYDLGGHT

-521 NIDTETLKN
+521 NTDTATFGN

-535 KNGNIVSNY
+535 KNGSIISNY

-560 TLDGVTVSNSS
+560 TLDGVTVSNST
-571 ISKVNPIT
+571 ISTDNPIT

-636 NTAFLGNTEGIKVV
+636 NTGFLGNTEGIKVV

-683 LDAEAN
+683 LDASEAN

-696 KTTAGSWGSGNEVVS
+696 KTTAGSWKTGNEVVS

-764 VEAYGYDHDEDKT
+764 VEAYGYDHDEDET

-803 LYVTTGLL
+803 LYVTTGVL
-811 TKIENAQYGNLYLT
+811 TEIKNTQFGNLYLT

-834 VYGTYLDNNY
+834 VFGTYLDNNY

-878 NGTTKELVNAVVIDS
+878 NGTKELVNTVVIDS
-893 SAEKVAAKVV
+893 SAEKIAAKVV

-923 LKVTATPKEGY
+923 LTVTATPKEGY

-947 VAEDNTAEFTA
+947 VADDNTAEFTA

-972 APVAKVYNV
+972 APVAKVYTV
-981 SFNKDNNKKIVNG
+981 SFVKANNEPVNG
-994 YENNWTNVSDD
+994 YNFTWKNTSDNLKFTIANGNNFDGAWDYVRFGTKKGDSTGT
-1005 ITYNV
+1005 IT
-1010 ENCNNNGTAEGQIGK
+1010 TD
-1025 TEWNYIRIG
+1025 
-1034 SKNNPSVGSIAT
+1034 S
-1046 ATPFVEAIAES
+1046 PFAEAIAES
-1057 AITIDKVN
+1057 AITIDKV
-1065 VTYINSIKLLVST
+1065 TIASIDSIKLFVST
-1078 SKDFTTDTT
+1078 SADFKTNI
-1087 TSYDVKVAKGEQ
+1087 TSYNVNVAEGKQ

-1105 PVANAYYKYVID
+1105 PVANAYYKYEIK
-1117 CKQTNKKIGNGPI
+1117 CKKASKNGII

>member
-1 MKYMLRLNWRE
+1 
-12 NKFQTMKKK
+12 MKKK

-34 VGCNGGTDSSTTQ
+34 VGCNGGNDSSTTQ

-73 GAVEHGSVTA
+73 EAVEHGSVTA

-180 VSSFKVNG
+180 VSSFKVND

-222 IGTIEHGAVTAD
+222 IGTIEHGSVTAD

-243 VTFKITSE
+243 VTFKITSD
-251 TGYDVSFFKVNGS
+251 TGYDVSSFKVNGS
-264 DVDYE
+264 DVDYV

-276 GKTYGEA
+276 GKIYWEA

-308 TPTHGTIAVEGGK
+308 TPAHGTIAVEGGK

-350 QVQAID
+350 QVQASD
-356 NTYTTIM
+356 NTYTTTM
-363 GEYGLFVNVQF
+363 GEYGLFVTVQF

-396 VDDSQDYLY
+396 ADNSQDYLY

-470 INEIKNAQ
+470 IAEIKNAQ

-521 NIDTETLKN
+521 NTDIATFGS

-535 KNGNIVSNY
+535 KNGSIVSNY

-555 YLAAL
+555 YLAAF

-571 ISKVNPIT
+571 ISTDNPIT

-696 KTTAGSWGSGNEVVS
+696 KTTAGSWKAGNEVVS

-733 DNKFTVAKGD
+733 NNKFTVAKGD

-803 LYVTTGLL
+803 LYVTTGVL

-856 AKVITSD
+856 AKVVTSD

-878 NGTTKELVNAVVIDS
+878 NGTKELVNTVVIDS

-917 GKLGDK
+917 GKVGDK
-923 LKVTATPKEGY
+923 LTVTATPKEGY

-947 VAEDNTAEFTA
+947 VADDNTAEFTA

-972 APVAKVYNV
+972 APVAKVYTV
-981 SFNKDNNKKIVNG
+981 SFVKANNEPVNG
-994 YENNWTNVSDD
+994 YNFTWKNTSDNLKFTIANGNNFDGAWDYVRFGTKKGDSTGT
-1005 ITYNV
+1005 IT
-1010 ENCNNNGTAEGQIGK
+1010 TD
-1025 TEWNYIRIG
+1025 
-1034 SKNNPSVGSIAT
+1034 S
-1046 ATPFVEAIAES
+1046 PFAEAIAES
-1057 AITIDKVN
+1057 AITIDKV
-1065 VTYINSIKLLVST
+1065 TIASIDSIKLFIST
-1078 SKDFTTDTT
+1078 SADFKTNT
-1087 TSYDVKVAKGEQ
+1087 TSYNVNVAEGKQ

-1105 PVANAYYKYVID
+1105 PVANAYYKYEIK
-1117 CKQTNKKIGNGPI
+1117 CKKASKNGII

>member
-1 MKYMLRLNWRE
+1 
-12 NKFQTMKKK
+12 MKKK

-34 VGCNGGTDSSTTQ
+34 VGCNGGNDSSTTQ

-180 VSSFKVNG
+180 VSSFKVNDV
-188 ADVALDGN
+188 DVALDGN

-222 IGTIEHGAVTAD
+222 IGTMEHGAVTAD

-251 TGYDVSFFKVNGS
+251 TGYEVNFFKVNGIS
-264 DVDYE
+264 VKYE
-269 TKEDSTT
+269 AKEDPTT

-297 FKLGVYPIEWD
+297 FKLAVYTIEWD
-308 TPTHGTIAVEGGK
+308 TPAHGTIAVEGDK
-321 TQATYGDEVKFIFT
+321 ASATYGEEVKFIFT
-335 PETGYEIKYLAINEE
+335 PETGYEIKYLTINEE
-350 QVQAID
+350 QVQWASD

-363 GEYGLFVNVQF
+363 GEYGLFVTVQF

-396 VDDSQDYLY
+396 ADDTQDYLY

-419 MIETITVDGKAIEV
+419 MIETITVDGKTIQV

-486 DVTLGVTLP
+486 DVTLGVALP
-495 LAKGTTEYDLDGHT
+495 LAKGTTEYDLGGHT

-521 NIDTETLKN
+521 NTDTATFGN

-535 KNGNIVSNY
+535 KNGKIISNY

-555 YLAAL
+555 YLAAF

-571 ISKVNPIT
+571 ISTVNPIT

-636 NTAFLGNTEGIKVV
+636 NTGFLGNTEGIKVV

-683 LDAEAN
+683 LDASEAN

-696 KTTAGSWGSGNEVVS
+696 KTTAGSWKTGNEVVS

-733 DNKFTVAKGD
+733 DNKFTVVKGD

-764 VEAYGYDHDEDKT
+764 VETYGYDHDEDKT
-777 TVVTENNVVKKTL
+777 TVVTENNVVKSNIAEVVAKSE
-790 KELNEM
+790 K
-796 TTDDDAN
+796 DDTK
-803 LYVTTGLL
+803 LYYVTGVVKDIYDETHGNIHLLDKTTGQSM
-811 TKIENAQYGNLYLT
+811 I
-825 DKATGEELY
+825 
-834 VYGTYLDNNY
+834 VYGTYLTNEY
-844 SFDGTK
+844 SFDGSK
-850 FSFDKG
+850 FSFKQSDSTP
-856 AKVITSD
+856 ITKE
-863 YLGKEI
+863 YIGKEI
-869 TVAGTFKNY
+869 TVAGTLGFHGGAGQIVNGFVLDAKADKY
-878 NGTTKELVNAVVIDS
+878 NDDLTVSCDNS
-893 SAEKVAAKVV
+893 
-903 TEYDAEKGTVTVEE
+903 KGTVVLSKENPQ
-917 GKLGDK
+917 LGDE
-923 LKVTATPKEGY
+923 VTITATPKEGY
-934 KVSSIKV
+934 RLSKVTLKTIDDVESDITSTLK
-941 NDQALT
+941 
-947 VAEDNTAEFTA
+947 FTA
-958 ELNNKVVVEFVSES
+958 GLKDTITVEFVSDSTPVATVHEVVFNGENNNEPVGAYDKTWTNTTNGIKYVIVNGNNNTNKWDYIKFGRKKVAS
-972 APVAKVYNV
+972 IGNIHTLSPFANPIASSTITIDSITVAKV
-981 SFNKDNNKKIVNG
+981 
-994 YENNWTNVSDD
+994 
-1005 ITYNV
+1005 
-1010 ENCNNNGTAEGQIGK
+1010 
-1025 TEWNYIRIG
+1025 
-1034 SKNNPSVGSIAT
+1034 
-1046 ATPFVEAIAES
+1046 
-1057 AITIDKVN
+1057 
-1065 VTYINSIKLLVST
+1065 NSIKFYIST
-1078 SKDFTTDTT
+1078 NEDFSNAEVHNLAIKTGVIETT
-1087 TSYDVKVAKGEQ
+1087 V
-1099 ITKITT
+1099 TT
-1105 PVANAYYKYVID
+1105 PVANAYYKYEFD
-1117 CKQTNKKIGNGPI
+1117 CQSGSGNGFV
-1130 QISKITF
+1130 QISKVTF
-1137 TTVAE
+1137 TEKV

>member
-1 MKYMLRLNWRE
+1 
-12 NKFQTMKKK
+12 MKKK

-34 VGCNGGTDSSTTQ
+34 VGCNGGNDSSTTQ

-73 GAVEHGSVTA
+73 GAIEHGSVTT

-180 VSSFKVNG
+180 VSSFKVND

-222 IGTIEHGAVTAD
+222 IGTMEHGAVTAD

-251 TGYDVSFFKVNGS
+251 TGYEVNFFKVNGS
-264 DVDYE
+264 DVRYE
-269 TKEDSTT
+269 TKEDPTT

-297 FKLGVYPIEWD
+297 FKLAVYTIEWD
-308 TPTHGTIAVEGGK
+308 TPTHGTIAVEGDK
-321 TQATYGDEVKFIFT
+321 KSATYGEEVKFIFT
-335 PETGYEIKYLAINEE
+335 PETGYEIKYLTINEE
-350 QVQAID
+350 QVQWAND

-363 GEYGLFVNVQF
+363 GEYGLFVTVQF

-396 VDDSQDYLY
+396 ADDTQDYLY

-419 MIETITVDGKAIEV
+419 MIETITVDGKTIQV

-451 NISATFTDV
+451 DISATFTDV

-470 INEIKNAQ
+470 IDEIKNAQ

-486 DVTLGVTLP
+486 DVTLGVALP

-521 NIDTETLKN
+521 NTDTATFGN

-535 KNGNIVSNY
+535 KNGKIISNY

-555 YLAAL
+555 YLAAF

-571 ISKVNPIT
+571 ISTVNPIT

-636 NTAFLGNTEGIKVV
+636 NTGFLGNTEGIKVV

-683 LDAEAN
+683 LDASEAN

-696 KTTAGSWGSGNEVVS
+696 KTTAGSWKTGNEVVS

-764 VEAYGYDHDEDKT
+764 VEAYGYDHDEDET
-777 TVVTENNVVKKTL
+777 TVVTENNVVKSNIAEVVAKSE
-790 KELNEM
+790 K
-796 TTDDDAN
+796 DDTK
-803 LYVTTGLL
+803 LYYVTGVVKDIYDETHGNIHLLDKTTGQSM
-811 TKIENAQYGNLYLT
+811 I
-825 DKATGEELY
+825 
-834 VYGTYLDNNY
+834 VYGTYLTNEY
-844 SFDGTK
+844 SFDGSK
-850 FSFDKG
+850 FSFKQSDSTP
-856 AKVITSD
+856 ITKE
-863 YLGKEI
+863 YIGKEI
-869 TVAGTFKNY
+869 TVAGTLGFHGGAGQIVNGFVLDAKADKY
-878 NGTTKELVNAVVIDS
+878 NDDLTVS
-893 SAEKVAAKVV
+893 
-903 TEYDAEKGTVTVEE
+903 YDNSKGTVVLSKENPQ
-917 GKLGDK
+917 LGDE
-923 LKVTATPKEGY
+923 VTITATPKEGY
-934 KVSSIKV
+934 RLSKVTLKTIDDVESDITSTLK
-941 NDQALT
+941 
-947 VAEDNTAEFTA
+947 FTA
-958 ELNNKVVVEFVSES
+958 GLKDTITVEFVSDS
-972 APVAKVYNV
+972 TPVATVHEV
-981 SFNKDNNKKIVNG
+981 VFNGENNNEPVGAYDKTWTNTTNGIKYVIVNG
-994 YENNWTNVSDD
+994 
-1005 ITYNV
+1005 
-1010 ENCNNNGTAEGQIGK
+1010 NNNTNKWDYIKFGRKKVASIGNIH
-1025 TEWNYIRIG
+1025 TL
-1034 SKNNPSVGSIAT
+1034 SPFANPIASST
-1046 ATPFVEAIAES
+1046 
-1057 AITIDKVN
+1057 ITIDSITAAKV
-1065 VTYINSIKLLVST
+1065 NSIKFYIST
-1078 SKDFTTDTT
+1078 NEDFSNAEVHNLAIKTGVIETT
-1087 TSYDVKVAKGEQ
+1087 V
-1099 ITKITT
+1099 TT
-1105 PVANAYYKYVID
+1105 PVANAYYKYEFD
-1117 CKQTNKKIGNGPI
+1117 CQSGSGNGFV
-1130 QISKITF
+1130 QISKVTF
-1137 TTVAE
+1137 TEKV

>member
-1 MKYMLRLNWRE
+1 M
-12 NKFQTMKKK
+12 
-21 NHLIALSVLIASL
+21 IASL
-34 VGCNGGTDSSTTQ
+34 VGCNGGNDSSTTQ

-180 VSSFKVNG
+180 VSSFKVND

-209 VTASFELGSGTVT
+209 ATASFELGSGTVT

-243 VTFKITSE
+243 VTFKITSD
-251 TGYDVSFFKVNGS
+251 TGYDVSSFKVNGS
-264 DVDYE
+264 DADYV

-276 GKTYGEA
+276 GKTYWEA

-297 FKLGVYPIEWD
+297 FKLAVYSIEWD

-321 TQATYGDEVKFIFT
+321 TQATYGEEVKFIFT
-335 PETGYEIKYLAINEE
+335 PETGYEIKYLTINEE
-350 QVQAID
+350 QVQASD
-356 NTYTTIM
+356 NTYTTTM
-363 GEYGLFVNVQF
+363 GEYGLFVTVQF

-396 VDDSQDYLY
+396 ADDSQDYLY

-419 MIETITVDGKAIEV
+419 MIETIKVDGKAIEV

-521 NIDTETLKN
+521 NTDTATFGN

-535 KNGNIVSNY
+535 KNGNIISNY

-555 YLAAL
+555 YLAAF

-571 ISKVNPIT
+571 ISTVNPIT

-683 LDAEAN
+683 LDASEAN

-696 KTTAGSWGSGNEVVS
+696 KTTAGSWKAGNEVVS
-711 GGLILGDERTSAYN
+711 GGLILGDETTTAYN

-844 SFDGTK
+844 SFDGTE
-850 FSFDKG
+850 FLFDKG

-869 TVAGTFKNY
+869 TIAGTFKNY
-878 NGTTKELVNAVVIDS
+878 NGTKELVNAVVIDS

-903 TEYDAEKGTVTVEE
+903 TEYDAEKGTVTVED
-917 GKLGDK
+917 GKVGDK
-923 LKVTATPKEGY
+923 LTVTATPKEGY

-947 VAEDNTAEFTA
+947 VADDNTAEFTA

-972 APVAKVYNV
+972 APVAKVYTV
-981 SFNKDNNKKIVNG
+981 SFVKANNEAVNG
-994 YENNWTNVSDD
+994 YNFTWKNTSDNLKFTIANGNNFDGAWDYVRFGTKKGDSTGT
-1005 ITYNV
+1005 IT
-1010 ENCNNNGTAEGQIGK
+1010 TD
-1025 TEWNYIRIG
+1025 
-1034 SKNNPSVGSIAT
+1034 S
-1046 ATPFVEAIAES
+1046 PFAEAIAES
-1057 AITIDKVN
+1057 AITIDKV
-1065 VTYINSIKLLVST
+1065 TIASIDSIKLLVST
-1078 SKDFTTDTT
+1078 SADFKTNT
-1087 TSYDVKVAKGEQ
+1087 TSYNVNVAEGEQ
-1099 ITKITT
+1099 TTKITT
-1105 PVANAYYKYVID
+1105 PVANAYYKYEIN
-1117 CKQTNKKIGNGPI
+1117 CKKASKNGPI

>member
-124 VVKMVEGGLTVS
+124 VVKMVEAGLTVS
-136 AEFEINSAA
+136 AEFEINSAV

-180 VSSFKVNG
+180 VSSFKVND

-222 IGTIEHGAVTAD
+222 IGTMEHGSVTAD

-243 VTFKITSE
+243 VTFKITFD
-251 TGYDVSFFKVNGS
+251 TGYDVNFFKVNGIS
-264 DVDYE
+264 VKYE
-269 TKEDSTT
+269 AKEDPTT

-297 FKLGVYPIEWD
+297 FKLAVYTIEWD
-308 TPTHGTIAVEGGK
+308 TPAYGTIAVEGDK
-321 TQATYGDEVKFIFT
+321 KSATYGEEVKFIFT
-335 PETGYEIKYLAINEE
+335 PETGYEIKYLTINEE
-350 QVQAID
+350 QVQWASD

-363 GEYGLFVNVQF
+363 GEYGLFVTVQF

-396 VDDSQDYLY
+396 ADDTQDYLY

-419 MIETITVDGKAIEV
+419 MIETITVDGKTIQV

-470 INEIKNAQ
+470 IDEIKNAQ

-486 DVTLGVTLP
+486 DVTLGVALP

-521 NIDTETLKN
+521 NTDTATFGN

-535 KNGNIVSNY
+535 KNGKIISNY

-555 YLAAL
+555 YLAAF
-560 TLDGVTVSNSS
+560 TLDGVTVSNNT
-571 ISKVNPIT
+571 ISTDNPIT

-636 NTAFLGNTEGIKVV
+636 NTGFLGNTEGIKVV

-683 LDAEAN
+683 LDASEAN

-696 KTTAGSWGSGNEVVS
+696 KTTAGSWKTGNEVVS

-764 VEAYGYDHDEDKT
+764 VEAYGYDHDEDET

-803 LYVTTGLL
+803 LYVTTGVL
-811 TKIENAQYGNLYLT
+811 TKIKAAQYGNLYLT

-834 VYGTYLDNNY
+834 VFGTYLDNNY

-850 FSFDKG
+850 FSFDKKG

-869 TVAGTFKNY
+869 TIAGTFQNFK
-878 NGTTKELVNAVVIDS
+878 GTKELVSAVVIDS

-923 LKVTATPKEGY
+923 LTVTATPKEGY

-947 VAEDNTAEFTA
+947 VADDNKAEFTA
-958 ELNNKVVVEFVSES
+958 ELNNKVVVEFVSDS
-972 APVAKVYNV
+972 APVAKVYTV
-981 SFNKDNNKKIVNG
+981 SFVKANCGKGSTDYVSGKAWTNTTDGLTYSIVNCA
-994 YENNWTNVSDD
+994 N
-1005 ITYNV
+1005 
-1010 ENCNNNGTAEGQIGK
+1010 NNNGWDFIKA
-1025 TEWNYIRIG
+1025 G
-1034 SKNNPSVGSIAT
+1034 SKNKDSIGT
-1046 ATPFVEAIAES
+1046 ITTDKPFAEAIAES
-1057 AITIDKVN
+1057 TIKIDA
-1065 VTYINSIKLLVST
+1065 VTPTSINSIKLLVST
-1078 SKDFTTDTT
+1078 SADFTTDTT
-1087 TSYDVKVAKGEQ
+1087 TSYDVNVAKGEQ
-1099 ITKITT
+1099 TTKITT
-1105 PVANAYYKYVID
+1105 PVANAYYRYVID
-1117 CKQTNKKIGNGPI
+1117 CKKASKNGPI

>member
-1 MKYMLRLNWRE
+1 
-12 NKFQTMKKK
+12 MKKK

-34 VGCNGGTDSSTTQ
+34 VGCNGGNDSSTTQ

-96 TVTPDENY
+96 TV
-104 SVKSFKVNND
+104 
-114 EKQLNDSNQV
+114 
-124 VVKMVEGGLTVS
+124 
-136 AEFEINSAA
+136 
-145 VTITQADHGSISA
+145 
-158 DKSTAKI
+158 
-165 GENVT
+165 
-170 FTVAPEANYV
+170 APEANYV
-180 VSSFKVNG
+180 VSSFKVND

-243 VTFKITSE
+243 VTFKITSD
-251 TGYDVSFFKVNGS
+251 TGYDVSSFKVNGS
-264 DVDYE
+264 DADYV

-276 GKTYGEA
+276 GKTYWEA

-297 FKLGVYPIEWD
+297 FKLAVYSIEWD

-321 TQATYGDEVKFIFT
+321 TSATYGDEVKFIFT
-335 PETGYEIKYLAINEE
+335 PETGYEIKYLTINEE
-350 QVQAID
+350 PVQWASD
-356 NTYTTIM
+356 NTYTTTM
-363 GEYGLFVNVQF
+363 GEYGLFITVQF

-396 VDDSQDYLY
+396 ADDSQDYLY

-440 YSFEQLVEKDL
+440 YSFEQSVEKDL

-521 NIDTETLKN
+521 NTDTKTFGN

-535 KNGNIVSNY
+535 KNGSIVSNY

-555 YLAAL
+555 YLAAF

-571 ISKVNPIT
+571 ISTVNPIT

-636 NTAFLGNTEGIKVV
+636 NTGFLGNTEGIKVV

-683 LDAEAN
+683 LNASEAN

-696 KTTAGSWGSGNEVVS
+696 KTTAGSWKAGNEVVS
-711 GGLILGDERTSAYN
+711 GGLILGDETTSAYN

-733 DNKFTVAKGD
+733 DNKFIVAKGD

-803 LYVTTGLL
+803 LYVTTGVL
-811 TKIENAQYGNLYLT
+811 TEIKNAQFGNLYLT

-844 SFDGTK
+844 SFDGTE
-850 FSFDKG
+850 FLFDKG

-869 TVAGTFKNY
+869 TIAGTFKNC
-878 NGTTKELVNAVVIDS
+878 NGTKELVNAVVIDS

-917 GKLGDK
+917 GKVGDK
-923 LKVTATPKEGY
+923 LTVTATPKEGY

-947 VAEDNTAEFTA
+947 VADDNTAEFTA

-972 APVAKVYNV
+972 AVVKVYTV
-981 SFNKDNNKKIVNG
+981 SFVKDNCESSTDYVSNKAWKNTTDGLTYSIVN
-994 YENNWTNVSDD
+994 
-1005 ITYNV
+1005 
-1010 ENCNNNGTAEGQIGK
+1010 CANNNKGWDFIKA
-1025 TEWNYIRIG
+1025 G
-1034 SKNNPSVGSIAT
+1034 SKKKDSIAT
-1046 ATPFVEAIAES
+1046 ITTDSPFTEAIAES
-1057 AITIDKVN
+1057 AITIDSVN
-1065 VTYINSIKLLVST
+1065 NKFINSIKLLVST
-1078 SKDFTTDTT
+1078 SKDFTPDTT
-1087 TSYDVKVAKGEQ
+1087 SSYDVNVAKDKQ
-1099 ITKITT
+1099 TTKIKT
-1105 PVANAYYKYVID
+1105 PVANAYYRYVID
-1117 CKQTNKKIGNGPI
+1117 CKKASSNGPI
-1130 QISKITF
+1130 AISKITF

>member
-1 MKYMLRLNWRE
+1 
-12 NKFQTMKKK
+12 MKKK

-34 VGCNGGTDSSTTQ
+34 VGCNGGNDSSTTQ

-180 VSSFKVNG
+180 VSSFKVND
-188 ADVALDGN
+188 ADVTLDGN

-222 IGTIEHGAVTAD
+222 IGTMEHGAVTAD

-251 TGYDVSFFKVNGS
+251 TGYEVNFFKVNGS
-264 DVDYE
+264 DVRYE
-269 TKEDSTT
+269 TKEDPTT

-297 FKLGVYPIEWD
+297 FKLAVYTIEWD
-308 TPTHGTIAVEGGK
+308 TPTHGTIAVEGDK
-321 TQATYGDEVKFIFT
+321 KSATYGEEVKFIFT
-335 PETGYEIKYLAINEE
+335 PETGYEIKYLTINEE
-350 QVQAID
+350 QVQWAND

-363 GEYGLFVNVQF
+363 GEYGLFVTVQF

-396 VDDSQDYLY
+396 ADDTQDYLY

-419 MIETITVDGKAIEV
+419 MIETIIVDGKAIQV

-470 INEIKNAQ
+470 INEIENAQ

-495 LAKGTTEYDLDGHT
+495 LAKGTTEYDLGGHT

-521 NIDTETLKN
+521 NTDTTTFGN

-535 KNGNIVSNY
+535 KNGKIISNY

-560 TLDGVTVSNSS
+560 TLDGVTVSNNT
-571 ISKVNPIT
+571 ISTDNPIT

-636 NTAFLGNTEGIKVV
+636 NTGFLGNTEGIKVV

-683 LDAEAN
+683 LDASEAN

-696 KTTAGSWGSGNEVVS
+696 KTTAGSWKTGNEVVS

-733 DNKFTVAKGD
+733 DNKFTVVKGD

-764 VEAYGYDHDEDKT
+764 VETYGYDHDEDKT

-878 NGTTKELVNAVVIDS
+878 NGTKKLVNTVVIDS

-917 GKLGDK
+917 GKVGDK
-923 LKVTATPKEGY
+923 LTVTATPKEGY

-947 VAEDNTAEFTA
+947 VADDNTAEFTA

-972 APVAKVYNV
+972 APVAKVYTV
-981 SFNKDNNKKIVNG
+981 SFVKANNEAVNG
-994 YENNWTNVSDD
+994 YNFTWKNTSDNLKFTIANGNN
-1005 ITYNV
+1005 YQ
-1010 ENCNNNGTAEGQIGK
+1010 GTWDYVK
-1025 TEWNYIRIG
+1025 FG
-1034 SKNNPSVGSIAT
+1034 SKKVASKGTITTDS
-1046 ATPFVEAIAES
+1046 PFAEAIAES

-1065 VTYINSIKLLVST
+1065 DASINSIKLLVST
-1078 SKDFTTDTT
+1078 SANFTTDTT
-1087 TSYDVKVAKGEQ
+1087 TSYDVNVAKGEQ
-1099 ITKITT
+1099 TTKIKT
-1105 PVANAYYKYVID
+1105 PVANAYYRYVID
-1117 CKQTNKKIGNGPI
+1117 CKKASNGSI

>member
-1 MKYMLRLNWRE
+1 
-12 NKFQTMKKK
+12 MKKK

-34 VGCNGGTDSSTTQ
+34 VGCNGGNDSSTTQ

-180 VSSFKVNG
+180 VSSFKVND

-196 NQAVVVMVAGGLN
+196 NQAVVVMVAGDLN

-222 IGTIEHGAVTAD
+222 IGAVEHGAVTAD

-243 VTFKITSE
+243 VTFKITSD
-251 TGYDVSFFKVNGS
+251 TGYDVSSFKVNAS
-264 DVDYE
+264 DADYV

-276 GKTYGEA
+276 GKTYWEA
-283 KVKMVSGGLTVTAE
+283 KVKMVEGGLTVTAE

-308 TPTHGTIAVEGGK
+308 TPAHGTIAVEGGK
-321 TQATYGDEVKFIFT
+321 TQATYGEEVKFIFT
-335 PETGYEIKYLAINEE
+335 PETGYEIKYLTINEE
-350 QVQAID
+350 QVQASD
-356 NTYTTIM
+356 NTYTTTM
-363 GEYGLFVNVQF
+363 GEYGLFVTVQF
-374 GLENETI
+374 GLENETV

-396 VDDSQDYLY
+396 VDDSQDYKY

-419 MIETITVDGKAIEV
+419 MIETIIVDGKAIEV

-470 INEIKNAQ
+470 IAEIKNAQ

-486 DVTLGVTLP
+486 DVTLGVALP

-521 NIDTETLKN
+521 NTDIATFGS

-535 KNGNIVSNY
+535 KNGNIISNY

-555 YLAAL
+555 YLAAF

-571 ISKVNPIT
+571 ISTDNPIT

-696 KTTAGSWGSGNEVVS
+696 KTTAGSWKAGNEVVS

-803 LYVTTGLL
+803 LYVTTGVL
-811 TKIENAQYGNLYLT
+811 TEIKTPKYGSLYLT

-834 VYGTYLDNNY
+834 VHGTYLDNNY
-844 SFDGTK
+844 SFDGTQ

-856 AKVITSD
+856 GAEVITSD

-869 TVAGTFKNY
+869 TVAGTFQNY
-878 NGTTKELVNAVVIDS
+878 QGTTKELVNAVVIDS

-923 LKVTATPKEGY
+923 LTVTATPKAGY

-972 APVAKVYNV
+972 APVAKVYTV
-981 SFNKDNNKKIVNG
+981 SFVKANNEPVNG
-994 YENNWTNVSDD
+994 YNFTWKNTSDNLKFTIANGNNFDGAWDYVRFGTKKGDSTGT
-1005 ITYNV
+1005 IT
-1010 ENCNNNGTAEGQIGK
+1010 TD
-1025 TEWNYIRIG
+1025 
-1034 SKNNPSVGSIAT
+1034 S
-1046 ATPFVEAIAES
+1046 PFAEAIAES
-1057 AITIDKVN
+1057 TIMIDAVKPAS
-1065 VTYINSIKLLVST
+1065 INSIKLLVSN
-1078 SKDFTTDTT
+1078 SDDFTTDTKT
-1087 TSYDVKVAKGEQ
+1087 YDVNVAEGEQ

-1105 PVANAYYKYVID
+1105 PVANAYYRYVID
-1117 CKQTNKKIGNGPI
+1117 CKQSKKNGSI
-1130 QISKITF
+1130 QIPKITF

>member
-34 VGCNGGTDSSTTQ
+34 VGCNGGNDSSTTQ

-60 TQQPEKKTGTVTI
+60 TQQPVKKTGTVTI

-145 VTITQADHGSISA
+145 VTITQADYGSISA

-180 VSSFKVNG
+180 VSSFKVND

-222 IGTIEHGAVTAD
+222 IGTFEHGAVTAD

-243 VTFKITSE
+243 VTFKITSD

-264 DVDYE
+264 AVDYV

-297 FKLGVYPIEWD
+297 FKLGVYSIEWD
-308 TPTHGTIAVEGGK
+308 APAHGTIAVEGDK
-321 TQATYGDEVKFIFT
+321 TQATYGDDVKFIFT
-335 PETGYEIKYLAINEE
+335 PDTGYEIKYLTINDE
-350 QVQAID
+350 QVQWASD
-356 NTYTTIM
+356 NTYTTTM
-363 GEYGLFVNVQF
+363 GEYGLFVTVQF

-396 VDDSQDYLY
+396 VDDTQDYLY

-470 INEIKNAQ
+470 IAEIKNAQ

-486 DVTLGVTLP
+486 DVTLGVALP

-509 ITSTLNGMLRDA
+509 ITSTLNGMLSVAKTDA
-521 NIDTETLKN
+521 GN

-535 KNGNIVSNY
+535 KNGKIVSNY

-555 YLAAL
+555 YLAAF

-571 ISKVNPIT
+571 ISTDNLIT

-604 GAYGIGTNNLD
+604 GAYGIGTNNLG

-683 LDAEAN
+683 LDVEAN

-696 KTTAGSWGSGNEVVS
+696 KTTAGSWKTGNEVVS
-711 GGLILGDERTSAYN
+711 GGLILGDERTIAYN

-803 LYVTTGLL
+803 LYVTTGVL
-811 TKIENAQYGNLYLT
+811 TEIKNAQFGNLYLT

-834 VYGTYLDNNY
+834 VHGTYLDNNY

-850 FSFDKG
+850 FSFDKKG

-869 TVAGTFKNY
+869 TIAGTFQNFK
-878 NGTTKELVNAVVIDS
+878 GTKELVSAVVIDS

-923 LKVTATPKEGY
+923 LTVTATPKEGY

-947 VAEDNTAEFTA
+947 VADDNTAEFTA

-972 APVAKVYNV
+972 APVAKVYTV
-981 SFNKDNNKKIVNG
+981 SFVKANCGKGSTDYVSGKAWTNTTDGLTYSIVN
-994 YENNWTNVSDD
+994 
-1005 ITYNV
+1005 
-1010 ENCNNNGTAEGQIGK
+1010 CANNGSKDWDFIKA
-1025 TEWNYIRIG
+1025 G
-1034 SKNNPSVGSIAT
+1034 SSKKDSIAT
-1046 ATPFVEAIAES
+1046 ITTDSPFAEAIAES
-1057 AITIDKVN
+1057 TIKIDAVKPAS
-1065 VTYINSIKLLVST
+1065 INSIKLLVST
-1078 SKDFTTDTT
+1078 SENFTNDTT
-1087 TSYDVKVAKGEQ
+1087 TSYDVNVAEGEQ
-1099 ITKITT
+1099 TTKITT
-1105 PVANAYYKYVID
+1105 PVANAYYRYVID
-1117 CKQTNKKIGNGPI
+1117 CKKASKNGPI

>member
-1 MKYMLRLNWRE
+1 
-12 NKFQTMKKK
+12 MKKK

-34 VGCNGGTDSSTTQ
+34 VGCNGGNDSSTTQ

-180 VSSFKVNG
+180 VSSFKVND

-222 IGTIEHGAVTAD
+222 IGTFEHGAVTAD

-243 VTFKITSE
+243 VTFKITSD

-264 DVDYE
+264 AVDYV

-297 FKLGVYPIEWD
+297 FKLGVYSIEWD
-308 TPTHGTIAVEGGK
+308 APAHGTIAVEGGK
-321 TQATYGDEVKFIFT
+321 KSAAYGEDVKFVFT
-335 PETGYEIKYLAINEE
+335 PETGYEIKYLTINDV
-350 QVQAID
+350 QVQWASD
-356 NTYTTIM
+356 NTYTTTM
-363 GEYGLFVNVQF
+363 GEYGLFVTVQF

-470 INEIKNAQ
+470 IDEIKNAQ

-521 NIDTETLKN
+521 STDIAAFGN

-535 KNGNIVSNY
+535 KNGSIVSNY

-555 YLAAL
+555 YLAAF

-571 ISKVNPIT
+571 ISKDNPIT

-696 KTTAGSWGSGNEVVS
+696 KTTAGSWGTGNEVVS

-764 VEAYGYDHDEDKT
+764 VEAYGYDHDEDET

-803 LYVTTGLL
+803 LYVTTGVL
-811 TKIENAQYGNLYLT
+811 TEIKNTQFGNLYLT

-834 VYGTYLDNNY
+834 VFGTYLDNNY
-844 SFDGTK
+844 SFDGTN
-850 FSFDKG
+850 FSFDQKG
-856 AKVITSD
+856 AEVITSD

-878 NGTTKELVNAVVIDS
+878 KGTKELVNAVVIDS

-923 LKVTATPKEGY
+923 LTVTATPKEGY

-941 NDQALT
+941 NNQALT

-972 APVAKVYNV
+972 APVAKVYTV
-981 SFNKDNNKKIVNG
+981 SFVKANNEPVN
-994 YENNWTNVSDD
+994 
-1005 ITYNV
+1005 
-1010 ENCNNNGTAEGQIGK
+1010 
-1025 TEWNYIRIG
+1025 NYISTWKNTSDKLKFTIANG
-1034 SKNNPSVGSIAT
+1034 NNADGAWDYVKFGTKNGDSKGTITTDS
-1046 ATPFVEAIAES
+1046 PFVEAIAES
-1057 AITIDKVN
+1057 TIMIDAVKPAS
-1065 VTYINSIKLLVST
+1065 INSIKLLVST
-1078 SKDFTTDTT
+1078 SENFTDDTT
-1087 TSYDVKVAKGEQ
+1087 TSYDVNVAEGEQ
-1099 ITKITT
+1099 TTKIKT
-1105 PVANAYYKYVID
+1105 PVANAFYRYVID
-1117 CKQTNKKIGNGPI
+1117 CKKASGKKNGII
-1130 QISKITF
+1130 QISQITF

>member
-1 MKYMLRLNWRE
+1 
-12 NKFQTMKKK
+12 MKKK

-180 VSSFKVNG
+180 VSSFKVND

-196 NQAVVVMVAGGLN
+196 NKAVVVMVAGGLN

-222 IGTIEHGAVTAD
+222 IGTFEHGSVTAD

-269 TKEDSTT
+269 TKKDSTT
-276 GKTYGEA
+276 GKTYWEA

-297 FKLGVYPIEWD
+297 FKLGVYSIDWD
-308 TPTHGTIAVEGGK
+308 APSHGTIAVEGGK
-321 TQATYGDEVKFIFT
+321 TQATYGEDVKFIFT
-335 PETGYEIKYLAINEE
+335 PETGYEIKSLTINEE
-350 QVQAID
+350 QVQWAND
-356 NTYTTIM
+356 NTYTTTM

-396 VDDSQDYLY
+396 ADNSQNYLY
-405 GDTAVV
+405 GNTAVV

-521 NIDTETLKN
+521 STDIATFGN

-535 KNGNIVSNY
+535 KNGSIVSNY

-555 YLAAL
+555 YLAAF

-571 ISKVNPIT
+571 ISTVNPIT

-696 KTTAGSWGSGNEVVS
+696 KTTAESWKAGNEVVS

-764 VEAYGYDHDEDKT
+764 VEAYGYDHDEDET

-803 LYVTTGLL
+803 LYVTTGVL

-844 SFDGTK
+844 SFDGTE
-850 FSFDKG
+850 FLFDKG

-869 TVAGTFKNY
+869 TIAGTFKNY
-878 NGTTKELVNAVVIDS
+878 NGTKELVNAVVIDS

-917 GKLGDK
+917 GKVGDK
-923 LKVTATPKEGY
+923 LTVTATPKEGY
-934 KVSSIKV
+934 KVSSVKV

-947 VAEDNTAEFTA
+947 VADDNTAEFTA

-981 SFNKDNNKKIVNG
+981 LFNKDNNKEAVGG
-994 YENNWTNVSDD
+994 YDNEWTNVSDG

-1010 ENCNNNGTAEGQIGK
+1010 VNCNNNKNG
-1025 TEWNYIRIG
+1025 WDFIRIG
-1034 SKNNPSVGSIAT
+1034 SKNNQSVGSIAT
-1046 ATPFVEAIAES
+1046 ASPFAEAIAES
-1057 AITIDKVN
+1057 AITIDNVN
-1065 VTYINSIKLLVST
+1065 NKFINSIKLLVST
-1078 SKDFTTDTT
+1078 SADFKTVTA
-1087 TSYDVKVAKGEQ
+1087 SYNVNVAKGEQ
-1099 ITKITT
+1099 TTKIKT

-1117 CKQTNKKIGNGPI
+1117 CKQAEKKNGPI

>member
-1 MKYMLRLNWRE
+1 
-12 NKFQTMKKK
+12 MKKK

-243 VTFKITSE
+243 VTFKITSD

-297 FKLGVYPIEWD
+297 FKLGVYSIDWD
-308 TPTHGTIAVEGGK
+308 APAHGTIAVEGGK
-321 TQATYGDEVKFIFT
+321 TQATYGEEVKFIFT
-335 PETGYEIKYLAINEE
+335 PETGYEINYLTINGE
-350 QVQAID
+350 QVQWAND
-356 NTYTTIM
+356 NTYTTTM

-396 VDDSQDYLY
+396 ADDSQNYKY

-440 YSFEQLVEKDL
+440 YSFEQLVKKNL

-495 LAKGTTEYDLDGHT
+495 LAKGNTEYDLDGHT

-521 NIDTETLKN
+521 NTDTKTFGN

-535 KNGNIVSNY
+535 KNGSIISNY

-555 YLAAL
+555 YLAAF

-571 ISKVNPIT
+571 ISTVNPIT

-615 GENKTITIDNTKVTV
+615 GENKTITIDNTKVIV

-683 LDAEAN
+683 LNASEPN

-696 KTTAGSWGSGNEVVS
+696 KTSAGSWKTGNEVVS

-764 VEAYGYDHDEDKT
+764 VEAYGYDHDEDET
-777 TVVTENNVVKKTL
+777 IVVIENNVVKKTL

-803 LYVTTGLL
+803 LYVTTGVL
-811 TKIENAQYGNLYLT
+811 TEIKTPKYGSLYLT

-834 VYGTYLDNNY
+834 VHGTYLDNNY
-844 SFDGTK
+844 SFDGTN

-856 AKVITSD
+856 GAEVITSD

-869 TVAGTFKNY
+869 TVAGTFQNY
-878 NGTTKELVNAVVIDS
+878 QGTTKELVNAVVIDS

-923 LKVTATPKEGY
+923 LTVTATPKEGY

-947 VAEDNTAEFTA
+947 VADDNTAEFTA

-972 APVAKVYNV
+972 APVAKVYTV
-981 SFNKDNNKKIVNG
+981 SFVKANCGKGSTDYYQNKVWKNTTDGLTYSIVN
-994 YENNWTNVSDD
+994 
-1005 ITYNV
+1005 
-1010 ENCNNNGTAEGQIGK
+1010 CANNGSK
-1025 TEWNYIRIG
+1025 DWDYI
-1034 SKNNPSVGSIAT
+1034 KVGSNRQDSIGT
-1046 ATPFVEAIAES
+1046 ITTDKPFAEDIAES
-1057 AITIDKVN
+1057 TIAIDSVIN
-1065 VTYINSIKLLVST
+1065 EYINSIKLLVST
-1078 SKDFTTDTT
+1078 SADFTPETT
-1087 TSYDVKVAKGEQ
+1087 TSYDVTVAKGEQ
-1099 ITKITT
+1099 ITKIKT
-1105 PVANAYYKYVID
+1105 PVANAYYRYVID
-1117 CKQTNKKIGNGPI
+1117 CKKAKKNGPI
-1130 QISKITF
+1130 SISKITF
-1137 TTVAE
+1137 TTVAK

>member
-1 MKYMLRLNWRE
+1 MLRLNWRE

-34 VGCNGGTDSSTTQ
+34 VGCNGGNDSSTTQ

-180 VSSFKVNG
+180 VSSFKVND

-276 GKTYGEA
+276 GKTYWEA

-297 FKLGVYPIEWD
+297 FKLGVYSIDWD
-308 TPTHGTIAVEGGK
+308 APSHGTIAVEGDK
-321 TQATYGDEVKFIFT
+321 TQATYGEDVKFIFT
-335 PETGYEIKYLAINEE
+335 PDTGYEIKYLTINDE
-350 QVQAID
+350 QVQASD
-356 NTYTTIM
+356 NTYTTTM
-363 GEYGLFVNVQF
+363 GEYGLFVTVQF

-396 VDDSQDYLY
+396 ADDTQDYLY

-470 INEIKNAQ
+470 IAEIKNAQ

-486 DVTLGVTLP
+486 DVTLGVALP

-521 NIDTETLKN
+521 NTDTTTFGN

-535 KNGNIVSNY
+535 KNGSIISNY

-555 YLAAL
+555 YLAAF

-571 ISKVNPIT
+571 ISTDNPIT

-586 TETKIL
+586 TETKIF

-696 KTTAGSWGSGNEVVS
+696 KTTAGSWKSGNEVVS

-803 LYVTTGLL
+803 LYVTTGVL
-811 TKIENAQYGNLYLT
+811 TEIKNTQFGNLYLT

-834 VYGTYLDNNY
+834 VFGTYLDNTY
-844 SFDGTK
+844 SFDGTQ
-850 FSFDKG
+850 FSFDQKG
-856 AKVITSD
+856 AEVITSD

-869 TVAGTFKNY
+869 TVAGTFKNFK
-878 NGTTKELVNAVVIDS
+878 GTKELVNAVVIDS

-923 LKVTATPKEGY
+923 LTVTATPKEGY

-947 VAEDNTAEFTA
+947 VADDNTAEFTA

-981 SFNKDNNKKIVNG
+981 LFNKENNKKGVGG
-994 YENNWTNVSDD
+994 YENEWTNVSDG

-1010 ENCNNNGTAEGQIGK
+1010 KNCNNNNNG
-1025 TEWNYIRIG
+1025 WDFIRIG
-1034 SKNNPSVGSIAT
+1034 SKKKAYVGSITT
-1046 ATPFVEAIAES
+1046 ASAFTEAIAES

-1078 SKDFTTDTT
+1078 SVDFKTVTA
-1087 TSYDVKVAKGEQ
+1087 SYDVKVASGKQ
-1099 ITKITT
+1099 TTKITT
-1105 PVANAYYKYVID
+1105 PVANAYYKYEID
-1117 CKQTNKKIGNGPI
+1117 CKQAKDNGPI

>member
-1 MKYMLRLNWRE
+1 
-12 NKFQTMKKK
+12 MKKK

-34 VGCNGGTDSSTTQ
+34 VGCNGGNDSSTTQ

-180 VSSFKVNG
+180 VSSFKVND

-196 NQAVVVMVAGGLN
+196 NKAVVVMVAGGLN

-243 VTFKITSE
+243 VTFKITSD
-251 TGYDVSFFKVNGS
+251 TGYDVSSFKVNGS
-264 DVDYE
+264 DADYV

-276 GKTYGEA
+276 GKTYWEA

-297 FKLGVYPIEWD
+297 FKLAVYSIEWD

-321 TQATYGDEVKFIFT
+321 TQATYGEEVKFIFT
-335 PETGYEIKYLAINEE
+335 PETGYEIKYLTINEE
-350 QVQAID
+350 QVQASD
-356 NTYTTIM
+356 NTYTTTM
-363 GEYGLFVNVQF
+363 GEYGLFVTVQF

-396 VDDSQDYLY
+396 ADDSQDYLY

-521 NIDTETLKN
+521 NTDIATFGN

-535 KNGNIVSNY
+535 KNGSIVSNY

-555 YLAAL
+555 YLAAF

-571 ISKVNPIT
+571 ISTVNPIT

-636 NTAFLGNTEGIKVV
+636 NTGFLGNTEGIKVV

-683 LDAEAN
+683 LNASEAN

-696 KTTAGSWGSGNEVVS
+696 KTTAGSWKAGNEVVS
-711 GGLILGDERTSAYN
+711 GGLILGDETTTAYN

-834 VYGTYLDNNY
+834 VYRTYLDNNY
-844 SFDGTK
+844 SFDGTE
-850 FSFDKG
+850 FLFDKG

-878 NGTTKELVNAVVIDS
+878 NGTKELVNAVVIDS

-917 GKLGDK
+917 GKVGDK
-923 LKVTATPKEGY
+923 LTVTATPKEGY

-947 VAEDNTAEFTA
+947 VADDNTAEFTA

-972 APVAKVYNV
+972 APVAKVYTV
-981 SFNKDNNKKIVNG
+981 SFVKDNCESSTDYVSNKAWKNTTDGLTYSIVN
-994 YENNWTNVSDD
+994 
-1005 ITYNV
+1005 
-1010 ENCNNNGTAEGQIGK
+1010 CANNNKGWDFIKA
-1025 TEWNYIRIG
+1025 G
-1034 SKNNPSVGSIAT
+1034 SKKKDSIAT
-1046 ATPFVEAIAES
+1046 ITTDSPFTEAIAES
-1057 AITIDKVN
+1057 AITIDSVN
-1065 VTYINSIKLLVST
+1065 NKFINSIKLLVST
-1078 SKDFTTDTT
+1078 SKDFTPDTT
-1087 TSYDVKVAKGEQ
+1087 SSYDVNVAKDKQ
-1099 ITKITT
+1099 TTKIKT
-1105 PVANAYYKYVID
+1105 PVANAYYRYVID
-1117 CKQTNKKIGNGPI
+1117 CKKASSNGPI
-1130 QISKITF
+1130 AISKITF

>member
-34 VGCNGGTDSSTTQ
+34 VGCNGGNDSSTTQ

-136 AEFEINSAA
+136 AEFEINSAV

-180 VSSFKVNG
+180 VSSFKVND

-222 IGTIEHGAVTAD
+222 IGTMEHGAVTAD

-251 TGYDVSFFKVNGS
+251 TGYEVNFFKVNGIS
-264 DVDYE
+264 VKYE
-269 TKEDSTT
+269 AKEDPTT

-297 FKLGVYPIEWD
+297 FKLAVYTIEWD
-308 TPTHGTIAVEGGK
+308 TPAHGTIAVEGDK
-321 TQATYGDEVKFIFT
+321 ASATYGEEVKFIFT
-335 PETGYEIKYLAINEE
+335 PETGYEIKYLTVNEE
-350 QVQAID
+350 QVQWASD

-363 GEYGLFVNVQF
+363 GEYGLFVTVQF

-396 VDDSQDYLY
+396 ADDTQDYLY

-419 MIETITVDGKAIEV
+419 MIETITVDGKTIQV

-486 DVTLGVTLP
+486 DVTLGVALP
-495 LAKGTTEYDLDGHT
+495 LAKGTTEYDLGGHT

-521 NIDTETLKN
+521 NNDTATFGN

-535 KNGNIVSNY
+535 KNGKIISNY

-555 YLAAL
+555 YLAAF

-571 ISKVNPIT
+571 ISTVNPIT

-636 NTAFLGNTEGIKVV
+636 NTGFLGNTEGIKVV

-683 LDAEAN
+683 LDASEAN

-696 KTTAGSWGSGNEVVS
+696 KTTAGSWKTGNEVVS

-733 DNKFTVAKGD
+733 DNKFTVVKGD

-764 VEAYGYDHDEDKT
+764 VETYGYDHDEDKT

-803 LYVTTGLL
+803 LYVTTGVL
-811 TKIENAQYGNLYLT
+811 TKIKNAQFGNLYLT

-834 VYGTYLDNNY
+834 VFGTYLDNNY

-878 NGTTKELVNAVVIDS
+878 NGTKELVSAVVIDS

-923 LKVTATPKEGY
+923 LTVTATPKEGY

-947 VAEDNTAEFTA
+947 VADNNKAEFTA
-958 ELNNKVVVEFVSES
+958 ELNNKVVVEFVSDS
-972 APVAKVYNV
+972 APVAKVYTV
-981 SFNKDNNKKIVNG
+981 SFVKANCGNGSTDYYQNKVWKNTTDGLTYSIVN
-994 YENNWTNVSDD
+994 
-1005 ITYNV
+1005 
-1010 ENCNNNGTAEGQIGK
+1010 CANNGSK
-1025 TEWNYIRIG
+1025 DWDYI
-1034 SKNNPSVGSIAT
+1034 KVGSNRQDSIGT
-1046 ATPFVEAIAES
+1046 ITTDKPFTEDIAES
-1057 AITIDKVN
+1057 TIAIDSVIN
-1065 VTYINSIKLLVST
+1065 EYINSIKLLVST
-1078 SKDFTTDTT
+1078 SADFTPETT
-1087 TSYDVKVAKGEQ
+1087 ASYDVTVAKGEQ
-1099 ITKITT
+1099 TTKIKT
-1105 PVANAYYKYVID
+1105 PVANAYYRYVID
-1117 CKQTNKKIGNGPI
+1117 CKKAKKNGPI
-1130 QISKITF
+1130 SISKITF

>member
-34 VGCNGGTDSSTTQ
+34 VGCNGGNDSSTTQ

-60 TQQPEKKTGTVTI
+60 TQQPVKKTGTVTI

-180 VSSFKVNG
+180 VSSFKVND

-209 VTASFELGSGTVT
+209 VTASFELGYGTVT
-222 IGTIEHGAVTAD
+222 IGTFEHGSVTAD

-264 DVDYE
+264 AVDYV

-297 FKLGVYPIEWD
+297 FKLGVYSIEWD
-308 TPTHGTIAVEGGK
+308 APAHGTIAVEGDK
-321 TQATYGDEVKFIFT
+321 KSATYGEEVKFIFT
-335 PETGYEIKYLAINEE
+335 PDTGYEIKYLTINEE
-350 QVQAID
+350 QVQWAND
-356 NTYTTIM
+356 NTYTTTM
-363 GEYGLFVNVQF
+363 GEYGLFVTVQF

-396 VDDSQDYLY
+396 ADDTQDYLY

-411 TVTPNEGF
+411 TVTPNEGY

-470 INEIKNAQ
+470 IDEIKNAQ

-486 DVTLGVTLP
+486 DVTLGVALP

-509 ITSTLNGMLRDA
+509 ITSTLNGMLSVAKTDA
-521 NIDTETLKN
+521 GN

-535 KNGNIVSNY
+535 KNGSIVSNY
-544 DKGTVNVIDSS
+544 DKGTVNVINSS
-555 YLAAL
+555 YLAAF

-571 ISKVNPIT
+571 ISTDNPIT

-683 LDAEAN
+683 LDAESN

-696 KTTAGSWGSGNEVVS
+696 KTTAGSWRTGNEVVS
-711 GGLILGDERTSAYN
+711 GGLILGDERTDAYN

-757 TMDALTA
+757 TMDALTT

-803 LYVTTGLL
+803 LYVTTGVL
-811 TKIENAQYGNLYLT
+811 TEIKNAQYGNLYLT

-869 TVAGTFKNY
+869 TVAGTFQNFK
-878 NGTTKELVNAVVIDS
+878 GTKELVNAVVIDS

-903 TEYDAEKGTVTVEE
+903 TEYDAEKGTVIVEE

-923 LKVTATPKEGY
+923 LTVTATPKEGY

-947 VAEDNTAEFTA
+947 VADDNTAEFTA

-981 SFNKDNNKKIVNG
+981 LFNKDNNKKGVQG
-994 YENNWTNVSDD
+994 YKNDWTNVSDD

-1010 ENCNNNGTAEGQIGK
+1010 ENCNNNNN
-1025 TEWNYIRIG
+1025 EWDFIRIG
-1034 SKNNPSVGSIAT
+1034 SKKNASVGSIAT
-1046 ATPFVEAIAES
+1046 ASPFVEAIAES
-1057 AITIDKVN
+1057 TIKIDA
-1065 VTYINSIKLLVST
+1065 VTSTSINSIKLLVST
-1078 SKDFTTDTT
+1078 SKDFTTGTAT
-1087 TSYDVKVAKGEQ
+1087 YNLNVAEGGQ

-1117 CKQTNKKIGNGPI
+1117 CKKANNGSI

>member
-1 MKYMLRLNWRE
+1 
-12 NKFQTMKKK
+12 MKKK

-34 VGCNGGTDSSTTQ
+34 VGCNGGNDSSTTQ

-180 VSSFKVNG
+180 VSSFKVND

-196 NQAVVVMVAGGLN
+196 NKAVVVMVAGGLN

-243 VTFKITSE
+243 VTFKITSD

-264 DVDYE
+264 AVDYE

-276 GKTYGEA
+276 GKTYWEA

-297 FKLGVYPIEWD
+297 FKLGVYSIDWD
-308 TPTHGTIAVEGGK
+308 APSHGTIAVEGGK
-321 TQATYGDEVKFIFT
+321 TQATYNEEVKFIFT
-335 PETGYEIKYLAINEE
+335 PETGYEIKSLAINEE
-350 QVQAID
+350 QVQWASD
-356 NTYTTIM
+356 NTFTTTM
-363 GEYGLFVNVQF
+363 SEYGLFVTVQF

-396 VDDSQDYLY
+396 ADDTQDYKY

-521 NIDTETLKN
+521 STDIATFGN

-535 KNGNIVSNY
+535 KNGSIISNY

-555 YLAAL
+555 YLAAF

-571 ISKVNPIT
+571 ISTVNPIT

-636 NTAFLGNTEGIKVV
+636 NTGFLGNTEGIKVV

-663 IARTGNWDISGSTFV
+663 IARTGNWDISESTFV

-683 LDAEAN
+683 LNASEAN

-696 KTTAGSWGSGNEVVS
+696 KTTAGSWKAGNEVVS

-803 LYVTTGLL
+803 LYVTTGVL
-811 TKIENAQYGNLYLT
+811 TEIKNAQYGNLYLT

-834 VYGTYLDNNY
+834 VHGTYLDNNY
-844 SFDGTK
+844 SFDGTQ

-856 AKVITSD
+856 GAEVITSD

-869 TVAGTFKNY
+869 TVAGTFQNFK
-878 NGTTKELVNAVVIDS
+878 GTKELVNAVVIDS

-923 LKVTATPKEGY
+923 LTVTATPKEGY

-941 NDQALT
+941 NDQALS
-947 VAEDNTAEFTA
+947 VADDNTAEFTA

-972 APVAKVYNV
+972 APVAKVYTV
-981 SFNKDNNKKIVNG
+981 SFVKANNEAVNDYVSTWKNTSDNLKFTIANG
-994 YENNWTNVSDD
+994 NN
-1005 ITYNV
+1005 YK
-1010 ENCNNNGTAEGQIGK
+1010 GTWDYVK
-1025 TEWNYIRIG
+1025 FG
-1034 SKNNPSVGSIAT
+1034 SKKVASKGTITTDS
-1046 ATPFVEAIAES
+1046 PFVEAIAES
-1057 AITIDKVN
+1057 TITIDKVN
-1065 VTYINSIKLLVST
+1065 DASINSIKLLVST
-1078 SKDFTTDTT
+1078 SDKFTDDTT
-1087 TSYDVKVAKGEQ
+1087 TSYDVKVAEGKQ
-1099 ITKITT
+1099 TTKIKT
-1105 PVANAYYKYVID
+1105 PVANAYYRYVID
-1117 CKQTNKKIGNGPI
+1117 CKKASNGSI
-1130 QISKITF
+1130 AISKITF

>member
-1 MKYMLRLNWRE
+1 
-12 NKFQTMKKK
+12 MKKK

-73 GAVEHGSVTA
+73 GAVEHG
-83 DKMTA
+83 
-88 EVGADVTF
+88 
-96 TVTPDENY
+96 
-104 SVKSFKVNND
+104 
-114 EKQLNDSNQV
+114 
-124 VVKMVEGGLTVS
+124 
-136 AEFEINSAA
+136 
-145 VTITQADHGSISA
+145 
-158 DKSTAKI
+158 
-165 GENVT
+165 
-170 FTVAPEANYV
+170 
-180 VSSFKVNG
+180 
-188 ADVALDGN
+188 
-196 NQAVVVMVAGGLN
+196 
-209 VTASFELGSGTVT
+209 
-222 IGTIEHGAVTAD
+222 AVTAD

-243 VTFKITSE
+243 VTFKIISD
-251 TGYDVSFFKVNGS
+251 TGYDVSSFKVNAS
-264 DVDYE
+264 DADYV

-276 GKTYGEA
+276 GKTYWEA
-283 KVKMVSGGLTVTAE
+283 KVKMVEGGLTVFAE
-297 FKLGVYPIEWD
+297 FKLGVYSIEWD
-308 TPTHGTIAVEGGK
+308 APTHGTIAVEGDK
-321 TQATYGDEVKFIFT
+321 TSATYGEEVKFIFT
-335 PETGYEIKYLAINEE
+335 PETGYEIKYLTINEE
-350 QVQAID
+350 PVQWASD
-356 NTYTTIM
+356 NTFTTTM
-363 GEYGLFVNVQF
+363 SEYGLFVTVQF

-396 VDDSQDYLY
+396 LDDSQDYKY

-486 DVTLGVTLP
+486 DVTLGVALP

-509 ITSTLNGMLRDA
+509 ITSTLDGMLSVAKTDA
-521 NIDTETLKN
+521 GN

-535 KNGNIVSNY
+535 KNGSIISNY

-555 YLAAL
+555 YLAAF

-571 ISKVNPIT
+571 ISTVNPIT

-696 KTTAGSWGSGNEVVS
+696 KTTAGSWKFGNEVVS
-711 GGLILGDERTSAYN
+711 GGLILGDESTSAYN

-764 VEAYGYDHDEDKT
+764 VEAYGYDHDEDET

-803 LYVTTGLL
+803 LYVTTGVL
-811 TKIENAQYGNLYLT
+811 TEIKNAQFGNLYLT

-834 VYGTYLDNNY
+834 VFGTYLDNNY
-844 SFDGTK
+844 SFDGTN
-850 FSFDKG
+850 FSFDKGG

-869 TVAGTFKNY
+869 IVAGTFKNY
-878 NGTTKELVNAVVIDS
+878 KGTKELVNAVVIDS

-903 TEYDAEKGTVTVEE
+903 TEYDAEKGTVTVGE

-923 LKVTATPKEGY
+923 LTVTATPKAGY

-941 NDQALT
+941 NDQTLT
-947 VAEDNTAEFTA
+947 VADDNTAEFTA

-972 APVAKVYNV
+972 APVAKVYTV
-981 SFNKDNNKKIVNG
+981 SFVKANCGKGSTDYYQNKVWKNTTDGLTYSIVN
-994 YENNWTNVSDD
+994 
-1005 ITYNV
+1005 
-1010 ENCNNNGTAEGQIGK
+1010 CANNGSK
-1025 TEWNYIRIG
+1025 DWDYI
-1034 SKNNPSVGSIAT
+1034 KVGSNRQDSIGT
-1046 ATPFVEAIAES
+1046 ITTDKPFAEDIAES
-1057 AITIDKVN
+1057 TIAIDSVIN
-1065 VTYINSIKLLVST
+1065 EYINSIKLLVST
-1078 SKDFTTDTT
+1078 SADFTPETT
-1087 TSYDVKVAKGEQ
+1087 TSYDVTVAKGEQ
-1099 ITKITT
+1099 TTKITT
-1105 PVANAYYKYVID
+1105 PVPNAHYRYVID
-1117 CKQTNKKIGNGPI
+1117 CKKAKKNGPI
-1130 QISKITF
+1130 SISKITF
-1137 TTVAE
+1137 TTVAK

>member
-222 IGTIEHGAVTAD
+222 IGTFEHGAVTAD

-264 DVDYE
+264 NVDYV

-276 GKTYGEA
+276 GKTYWEA

-308 TPTHGTIAVEGGK
+308 TPAHGTIAVEGGK
-321 TQATYGDEVKFIFT
+321 KSAAYGEDVKFVFT
-335 PETGYEIKYLAINEE
+335 PETGYEIKYLTINDV
-350 QVQAID
+350 QVQWASD
-356 NTYTTIM
+356 NTYTTTM
-363 GEYGLFVNVQF
+363 GEYGLFVTVQF

-405 GDTAVV
+405 GDTSVV

-470 INEIKNAQ
+470 IAEIKNAQ

-486 DVTLGVTLP
+486 DVTLGVVLP

-509 ITSTLNGMLRDA
+509 ITSTLDGMLNVAKTDA
-521 NIDTETLKN
+521 GN

-535 KNGNIVSNY
+535 KNGNIISNY

-571 ISKVNPIT
+571 SISTVNPIT

-683 LDAEAN
+683 LDSEAN

-696 KTTAGSWGSGNEVVS
+696 KTTAGSWKSGNEVVS

-764 VEAYGYDHDEDKT
+764 VEAYGYDHDEDET

-803 LYVTTGLL
+803 LYVTTGVL
-811 TKIENAQYGNLYLT
+811 TEIKNAQFGNLYLT

-834 VYGTYLDNNY
+834 VFGTYLDNNY
-844 SFDGTK
+844 SFDGTN

-856 AKVITSD
+856 GAEVITSD

-869 TVAGTFKNY
+869 TVAGTFKNFK
-878 NGTTKELVNAVVIDS
+878 GTKELVNAVVIDS
-893 SAEKVAAKVV
+893 SVEKVAAKIV

-923 LKVTATPKEGY
+923 LMVTATPKEGY

-972 APVAKVYNV
+972 APVAKVYTV
-981 SFNKDNNKKIVNG
+981 SFVKANNEPVNG
-994 YENNWTNVSDD
+994 YNFTWKNTSDNLKFTIANGNNFDGAWDYVRFGTKKGDSTGT
-1005 ITYNV
+1005 IT
-1010 ENCNNNGTAEGQIGK
+1010 TD
-1025 TEWNYIRIG
+1025 
-1034 SKNNPSVGSIAT
+1034 S
-1046 ATPFVEAIAES
+1046 PFAEAIAES
-1057 AITIDKVN
+1057 AITIDKV
-1065 VTYINSIKLLVST
+1065 TIASIDSIKLLVST
-1078 SKDFTTDTT
+1078 SENFTDDTT
-1087 TSYDVKVAKGEQ
+1087 TSYNVNVAEGEQ
-1099 ITKITT
+1099 TTKITT
-1105 PVANAYYKYVID
+1105 PVANAYYRYVID
-1117 CKQTNKKIGNGPI
+1117 CKIASKNGPI

>member
-1 MKYMLRLNWRE
+1 
-12 NKFQTMKKK
+12 MKKK

-34 VGCNGGTDSSTTQ
+34 VGCNGGNDSSTTQ

-180 VSSFKVNG
+180 VSSFKVND

-222 IGTIEHGAVTAD
+222 IGTMEHGAVTAD

-243 VTFKITSE
+243 VTFKITSD
-251 TGYDVSFFKVNGS
+251 TGYDVNFFKVNGIS
-264 DVDYE
+264 VKYE
-269 TKEDSTT
+269 AKEDPTT

-297 FKLGVYPIEWD
+297 FKLAVYTIEWD
-308 TPTHGTIAVEGGK
+308 TPAHGTIAVEGDK
-321 TQATYGDEVKFIFT
+321 KSATYGEEVKFIFT
-335 PETGYEIKYLAINEE
+335 PETGYEIKYLTINEE
-350 QVQAID
+350 QVQWVSD

-363 GEYGLFVNVQF
+363 GEYGLFVTVQF

-396 VDDSQDYLY
+396 ADDTQDYLY

-440 YSFEQLVEKDL
+440 YSFEQSVEKDL

-470 INEIKNAQ
+470 IDEIKNAQ

-486 DVTLGVTLP
+486 NVTLGVALP

-509 ITSTLNGMLRDA
+509 ITSTLDGMLSVAKTDA
-521 NIDTETLKN
+521 GN

-535 KNGNIVSNY
+535 KNGSIISNY

-555 YLAAL
+555 YLAAF

-571 ISKVNPIT
+571 ISTVNPIT

-636 NTAFLGNTEGIKVV
+636 NTGFLGNTEGIKVV

-683 LDAEAN
+683 LDASEAN

-696 KTTAGSWGSGNEVVS
+696 KTTAGSWKTGNEVVS

-764 VEAYGYDHDEDKT
+764 VEAYGYDHDEDET

-803 LYVTTGLL
+803 LYVTTGVL
-811 TKIENAQYGNLYLT
+811 TEIKNAQFGNLYLT

-834 VYGTYLDNNY
+834 VFGTYLDNNY

-869 TVAGTFKNY
+869 TIAGTFKNY
-878 NGTTKELVNAVVIDS
+878 NGTKELVNAVVIDS

-903 TEYDAEKGTVTVEE
+903 AEYDAEKGTVTVEE

-923 LKVTATPKEGY
+923 LTVTATPKEGY
-934 KVSSIKV
+934 KVSFVKV

-972 APVAKVYNV
+972 APVAKVYTV
-981 SFNKDNNKKIVNG
+981 SFVKANCGKGSTDYVSGKAWTNTTDGLTYSIVN
-994 YENNWTNVSDD
+994 
-1005 ITYNV
+1005 
-1010 ENCNNNGTAEGQIGK
+1010 CANNGSK
-1025 TEWNYIRIG
+1025 DWDYIKVG
-1034 SKNNPSVGSIAT
+1034 SKNKDSIGT
-1046 ATPFVEAIAES
+1046 ITTDKPFAEAIAES
-1057 AITIDKVN
+1057 TIKIDA
-1065 VTYINSIKLLVST
+1065 VTPTSINSIKLLVST
-1078 SKDFTTDTT
+1078 SADFTTDTT
-1087 TSYDVKVAKGEQ
+1087 TSYDVNVAKGEQ
-1099 ITKITT
+1099 TTKITT
-1105 PVANAYYKYVID
+1105 PVANAYYRYVID
-1117 CKQTNKKIGNGPI
+1117 CKKASKNGPI
-1130 QISKITF
+1130 SISKITF

>member
-1 MKYMLRLNWRE
+1 
-12 NKFQTMKKK
+12 MKKK

-34 VGCNGGTDSSTTQ
+34 VGCNGGNDSSTTQ

-180 VSSFKVNG
+180 VSSFKVND

-196 NQAVVVMVAGGLN
+196 NQAVVVMVAGGLD

-222 IGTIEHGAVTAD
+222 IGTMEHGAVTAD

-243 VTFKITSE
+243 VTFKITSD
-251 TGYDVSFFKVNGS
+251 TGYDVNFFKVNGIS
-264 DVDYE
+264 VKYE
-269 TKEDSTT
+269 AKEDPTT

-297 FKLGVYPIEWD
+297 FKLAVYTIEWD
-308 TPTHGTIAVEGGK
+308 TPAHGTIAVEGDK
-321 TQATYGDEVKFIFT
+321 KSATYGEEVKFIFT
-335 PETGYEIKYLAINEE
+335 PETGYEIKYLTINEE
-350 QVQAID
+350 QVQWASD

-363 GEYGLFVNVQF
+363 GEYGLFVTVQF

-396 VDDSQDYLY
+396 ADDTQDYLY

-419 MIETITVDGKAIEV
+419 MIETITVDGKTIQV

-486 DVTLGVTLP
+486 DVTLGVALP

-521 NIDTETLKN
+521 NTDTATFGN

-535 KNGNIVSNY
+535 KNGKIISNY

-555 YLAAL
+555 YLAAF

-571 ISKVNPIT
+571 ISTVNPIT

-636 NTAFLGNTEGIKVV
+636 NTGFLGNTEGIKVV

-683 LDAEAN
+683 LDASEAN

-696 KTTAGSWGSGNEVVS
+696 KTTAGSWKTGNEVVS

-757 TMDALTA
+757 TMDALTV

-777 TVVTENNVVKKTL
+777 TVVTENNVVKSNIAEVVAKSE
-790 KELNEM
+790 K
-796 TTDDDAN
+796 DDTK
-803 LYVTTGLL
+803 LYYVTGVVKDIYDETHGNIHLLDKTTGQSM
-811 TKIENAQYGNLYLT
+811 I
-825 DKATGEELY
+825 
-834 VYGTYLDNNY
+834 VYGTYLTNEY
-844 SFDGTK
+844 SFDGSK
-850 FSFDKG
+850 FSFKQSDSTP
-856 AKVITSD
+856 ITKE
-863 YLGKEI
+863 YIGKEI
-869 TVAGTFKNY
+869 TVAGTLGFHGGAGQIVNGFVLDAKADKY
-878 NGTTKELVNAVVIDS
+878 NDDLTVS
-893 SAEKVAAKVV
+893 
-903 TEYDAEKGTVTVEE
+903 YDNSKGTVVLSKENPQ
-917 GKLGDK
+917 LGDE
-923 LKVTATPKEGY
+923 VTITATPKEGY
-934 KVSSIKV
+934 RLSKVTLKTIDDVESDITSTLK
-941 NDQALT
+941 
-947 VAEDNTAEFTA
+947 FTA
-958 ELNNKVVVEFVSES
+958 GLKDTITVEFVSDS
-972 APVAKVYNV
+972 TPVATVHEV
-981 SFNKDNNKKIVNG
+981 VFNGENNNEPVGAYDKTWTNTTNGIKYVIVNG
-994 YENNWTNVSDD
+994 
-1005 ITYNV
+1005 
-1010 ENCNNNGTAEGQIGK
+1010 NNNTNKWDYIKFGRKKVASIGNIH
-1025 TEWNYIRIG
+1025 TL
-1034 SKNNPSVGSIAT
+1034 SPFANPIASST
-1046 ATPFVEAIAES
+1046 
-1057 AITIDKVN
+1057 ITIDSITAAKV
-1065 VTYINSIKLLVST
+1065 NSIKFYIST
-1078 SKDFTTDTT
+1078 NEDFSNAEVHNLAIKTGVIETT
-1087 TSYDVKVAKGEQ
+1087 V
-1099 ITKITT
+1099 TT
-1105 PVANAYYKYVID
+1105 PVANAYYKYEFD
-1117 CKQTNKKIGNGPI
+1117 CQSGSGNGFV
-1130 QISKITF
+1130 QISKVTF
-1137 TTVAE
+1137 TEKV